1 MARGMRRVPTYYQD
15 IIDVIGK
22 NPGHVIGMTACLGG
36 FLPHLIL
43 DWAPTNDESKWD
55 YIIRWCRRMEEI
67 FGKEN
72 FYLEMQPSP
81 NPEQKLVNCT
91 LLRLA
96 KELDVKYT
104 ITLDAHYLKK
114 EDRVIHKAY
123 LNSQNGDR
131 EVDGFYATTYLMGHE
146 EIRSYMSEL
155 SIEQIQEAYNSIIEI
170 QNKCENYS
178 LKKPL
183 KIPQLPWKNFDDI
196 VDVGDWYKKIPEFE
210 PFLSSKY
217 IGDKELVKAIIQKI
231 NSDARLQNQATYDA
245 INTCLEMT
253 RISSDVNKAHWSAYY
268 LNLQKIIE
276 ACWEAGTLVGPGR
289 GSGVGFILLY
299 LLDITQINPLWERT
313 QTFPWRFLNPA
324 RVSVLDVDI
333 DIEGGRRAQVLNH
346 FREVYGSDR
355 VANVLTLGTEKSKSA
370 ILTAARGLG
379 IDVDVASY
387 LASMI
392 KSERGIMQTLD
403 QTFYGDEENGILP
416 NKKFVEEMTQNYPE
430 LWKVAHKIEGLI
442 CRTGIHAG
450 GVIFVDEPFENSTAL
465 MRAPDGT
472 IITQYDLHDA
482 EKVSLIKYDVL
493 SVEALDKIHTC
504 LDLLIKQN
512 YIQPEAT
519 LKDTYEKIIGI
530 YNLERENQKMWKMV
544 WEHKINA
551 LFQMEQQSGIQGI
564 ALAKPTSVDDL
575 ATLNSVIRLMAP
587 EKGAEQPLHKFARF
601 KHNIQDWYDEMDNYG
616 LTKEEQKILE
626 PVLLTSN
633 GICESQEGF
642 MQLVQ
647 IPECGGFDLTFAD
660 KLRKSIAKKNP
671 AEYEKLTKQYFENM
685 REKNLSEHLCNYVWN
700 VLVATS
706 RGYGFNKSHTLAY
719 SLVALQ
725 EMNLAFHFPIIFW
738 NCACLICDSAGNEE
752 DITEV
757 DDYVDP
763 VSCVGELIEEE
774 AEEDED
780 DDESEEVVSIE
791 KKKKKKTST
800 TNYGKVSTAIN
811 KMKNAGVSI
820 EPPDVNASDFTF
832 VPDVDNNT
840 IIYGLSGIVKIGA
853 ELVSSI
859 IDARPYTSIEDFLA
873 KIKINKT
880 QMVNLIKAG
889 AFDKFGSSRE
899 EVMEHYIS
907 SIADQKKELNL
918 RNMQMLIGYNLLPNE
933 LSLEVKIFNFQKYL
947 KKNCKDGLYYKL
959 EDYPLEFYKTHFDE
973 DAIIYE
979 NDDCG
984 RIDASRWDK
993 TYTKLMNPVRDYIK
1007 ANKEELLTNLN
1018 NILYQEVYNK
1028 YCLGSISKW
1037 EMDSVSYYNHPHEL
1051 AQVDQIAQGWADF
1064 NRLSEEPEPEYTF
1077 TTKDG
1082 KTIPMFHIE
1091 RIAGTVLDRDKT
1103 KRLITILTTTGVVTI
1118 RMFGDAFTKYDR
1130 QISERGSDGK
1140 KHVIEPSM
1148 FKRGNK
1154 IIISGIRRGSTFIA
1168 KKYTRTPWHLVETI
1182 DEILPD
1188 GQIIT
1193 RVRE

>member
-114 EDRVIHKAY
+114 EDRAIHKAY

-196 VDVGDWYKKIPEFE
+196 VDADNWCKKIPEFE

-231 NSDARLQNQATYDA
+231 NSDVRLQNQATYDA

-519 LKDTYEKIIGI
+519 LKNTYEKIIGI

-706 RGYGFNKSHTLAY
+706 RGYGFRILNPYMVTYSKKSFKLRGTPQ
-719 SLVALQ
+719 SLSNQVYIVIYKWRLV
-725 EMNLAFHFPIIFW
+725 
-738 NCACLICDSAGNEE
+738 
-752 DITEV
+752 TE
-757 DDYVDP
+757 
-763 VSCVGELIEEE
+763 
-774 AEEDED
+774 
-780 DDESEEVVSIE
+780 
-791 KKKKKKTST
+791 T
-800 TNYGKVSTAIN
+800 
-811 KMKNAGVSI
+811 
-820 EPPDVNASDFTF
+820 
-832 VPDVDNNT
+832 
-840 IIYGLSGIVKIGA
+840 
-853 ELVSSI
+853 
-859 IDARPYTSIEDFLA
+859 
-873 KIKINKT
+873 
-880 QMVNLIKAG
+880 
-889 AFDKFGSSRE
+889 
-899 EVMEHYIS
+899 
-907 SIADQKKELNL
+907 
-918 RNMQMLIGYNLLPNE
+918 
-933 LSLEVKIFNFQKYL
+933 
-947 KKNCKDGLYYKL
+947 
-959 EDYPLEFYKTHFDE
+959 
-973 DAIIYE
+973 
-979 NDDCG
+979 
-984 RIDASRWDK
+984 
-993 TYTKLMNPVRDYIK
+993 VR
-1007 ANKEELLTNLN
+1007 
-1018 NILYQEVYNK
+1018 
-1028 YCLGSISKW
+1028 
-1037 EMDSVSYYNHPHEL
+1037 
-1051 AQVDQIAQGWADF
+1051 
-1064 NRLSEEPEPEYTF
+1064 
-1077 TTKDG
+1077 
-1082 KTIPMFHIE
+1082 
-1091 RIAGTVLDRDKT
+1091 
-1103 KRLITILTTTGVVTI
+1103 
-1118 RMFGDAFTKYDR
+1118 
-1130 QISERGSDGK
+1130 
-1140 KHVIEPSM
+1140 
-1148 FKRGNK
+1148 
-1154 IIISGIRRGSTFIA
+1154 
-1168 KKYTRTPWHLVETI
+1168 
-1182 DEILPD
+1182 
-1188 GQIIT
+1188 
-1193 RVRE
+1193 

>member
-1 MARGMRRVPTYYQD
+1 MAYPGSLHSHTDFSNFRLRDCINKIPDLINYAGELDYSCIAITDHETIAGHIKAEEAIEKAHEKYPNLKLIRGNEIYLVRNGLNSENYDSKKDRYWHFILLAKDLIGHQQIREISTRAWRRSYMARGMRRVPTYYQD

-43 DWAPTNDESKWD
+43 DWAPTNDEAKWD

-67 FGKEN
+67 FGKRN

-96 KELDVKYT
+96 KELDIRYT

-114 EDRVIHKAY
+114 EDRAIHKAY

-131 EVDGFYATTYLMGHE
+131 EVDGFYATTYLMNHE

-170 QNKCENYS
+170 QNKCEDYS

-183 KIPQLPWKNFDDI
+183 KIPQLPWKNFNNVVDI
-196 VDVGDWYKKIPEFE
+196 DNWCKKIPEFE
-210 PFLSSKY
+210 QFLSSEY
-217 IGDKELVKAIIQKI
+217 IGDKELIKAIIQKL

-379 IDVDVASY
+379 IDVDIASY

-416 NKKFVEEMTQNYPE
+416 NKRFVEEMTQNYPE

-504 LDLLIKQN
+504 IDLLVKQN
-512 YIQPEAT
+512 YIQSEST
-519 LKDTYEKIIGI
+519 LKETYEKVIGI

-671 AEYEKLTKQYFENM
+671 AEYEKLTKQYFENI

-706 RGYGFNKSHTLAY
+706 RGYGFRILNPYMVTYSKKS
-719 SLVALQ
+719 
-725 EMNLAFHFPIIFW
+725 F
-738 NCACLICDSAGNEE
+738 
-752 DITEV
+752 
-757 DDYVDP
+757 
-763 VSCVGELIEEE
+763 
-774 AEEDED
+774 
-780 DDESEEVVSIE
+780 
-791 KKKKKKTST
+791 K
-800 TNYGKVSTAIN
+800 
-811 KMKNAGVSI
+811 
-820 EPPDVNASDFTF
+820 
-832 VPDVDNNT
+832 
-840 IIYGLSGIVKIGA
+840 
-853 ELVSSI
+853 
-859 IDARPYTSIEDFLA
+859 
-873 KIKINKT
+873 
-880 QMVNLIKAG
+880 
-889 AFDKFGSSRE
+889 
-899 EVMEHYIS
+899 
-907 SIADQKKELNL
+907 L
-918 RNMQMLIGYNLLPNE
+918 R
-933 LSLEVKIFNFQKYL
+933 
-947 KKNCKDGLYYKL
+947 
-959 EDYPLEFYKTHFDE
+959 
-973 DAIIYE
+973 
-979 NDDCG
+979 
-984 RIDASRWDK
+984 
-993 TYTKLMNPVRDYIK
+993 
-1007 ANKEELLTNLN
+1007 
-1018 NILYQEVYNK
+1018 
-1028 YCLGSISKW
+1028 
-1037 EMDSVSYYNHPHEL
+1037 
-1051 AQVDQIAQGWADF
+1051 
-1064 NRLSEEPEPEYTF
+1064 
-1077 TTKDG
+1077 
-1082 KTIPMFHIE
+1082 
-1091 RIAGTVLDRDKT
+1091 GT
-1103 KRLITILTTTGVVTI
+1103 
-1118 RMFGDAFTKYDR
+1118 
-1130 QISERGSDGK
+1130 
-1140 KHVIEPSM
+1140 P
-1148 FKRGNK
+1148 
-1154 IIISGIRRGSTFIA
+1154 
-1168 KKYTRTPWHLVETI
+1168 
-1182 DEILPD
+1182 
-1188 GQIIT
+1188 
-1193 RVRE
+1193 

>member
-1 MARGMRRVPTYYQD
+1 MVNLN
-15 IIDVIGK
+15 K
-22 NPGHVIGMTACLGG
+22 GHSGE
-36 FLPHLIL
+36 LI
-43 DWAPTNDESKWD
+43 
-55 YIIRWCRRMEEI
+55 
-67 FGKEN
+67 
-72 FYLEMQPSP
+72 
-81 NPEQKLVNCT
+81 
-91 LLRLA
+91 
-96 KELDVKYT
+96 
-104 ITLDAHYLKK
+104 
-114 EDRVIHKAY
+114 
-123 LNSQNGDR
+123 
-131 EVDGFYATTYLMGHE
+131 
-146 EIRSYMSEL
+146 
-155 SIEQIQEAYNSIIEI
+155 
-170 QNKCENYS
+170 
-178 LKKPL
+178 
-183 KIPQLPWKNFDDI
+183 
-196 VDVGDWYKKIPEFE
+196 
-210 PFLSSKY
+210 
-217 IGDKELVKAIIQKI
+217 KAIIQKL
-231 NSDARLQNQATYDA
+231 NLDARLQNQATYDA

-379 IDVDVASY
+379 IDVDIASY

-504 LDLLIKQN
+504 LDLLAKQN

-530 YNLERENQKMWKMV
+530 YNLEREDQKMWKMV

-564 ALAKPTSVDDL
+564 ALSKPTSVDDL

-601 KHNIQDWYDEMDNYG
+601 KHNIQEWYDEMDNYG

-706 RGYGFNKSHTLAY
+706 RG
-719 SLVALQ
+719 
-725 EMNLAFHFPIIFW
+725 
-738 NCACLICDSAGNEE
+738 
-752 DITEV
+752 
-757 DDYVDP
+757 
-763 VSCVGELIEEE
+763 
-774 AEEDED
+774 
-780 DDESEEVVSIE
+780 
-791 KKKKKKTST
+791 
-800 TNYGKVSTAIN
+800 
-811 KMKNAGVSI
+811 
-820 EPPDVNASDFTF
+820 
-832 VPDVDNNT
+832 
-840 IIYGLSGIVKIGA
+840 
-853 ELVSSI
+853 
-859 IDARPYTSIEDFLA
+859 
-873 KIKINKT
+873 
-880 QMVNLIKAG
+880 
-889 AFDKFGSSRE
+889 
-899 EVMEHYIS
+899 
-907 SIADQKKELNL
+907 
-918 RNMQMLIGYNLLPNE
+918 
-933 LSLEVKIFNFQKYL
+933 
-947 KKNCKDGLYYKL
+947 
-959 EDYPLEFYKTHFDE
+959 
-973 DAIIYE
+973 
-979 NDDCG
+979 
-984 RIDASRWDK
+984 
-993 TYTKLMNPVRDYIK
+993 
-1007 ANKEELLTNLN
+1007 
-1018 NILYQEVYNK
+1018 
-1028 YCLGSISKW
+1028 
-1037 EMDSVSYYNHPHEL
+1037 
-1051 AQVDQIAQGWADF
+1051 
-1064 NRLSEEPEPEYTF
+1064 
-1077 TTKDG
+1077 
-1082 KTIPMFHIE
+1082 
-1091 RIAGTVLDRDKT
+1091 
-1103 KRLITILTTTGVVTI
+1103 
-1118 RMFGDAFTKYDR
+1118 
-1130 QISERGSDGK
+1130 
-1140 KHVIEPSM
+1140 
-1148 FKRGNK
+1148 
-1154 IIISGIRRGSTFIA
+1154 
-1168 KKYTRTPWHLVETI
+1168 
-1182 DEILPD
+1182 
-1188 GQIIT
+1188 
-1193 RVRE
+1193 

>member
-131 EVDGFYATTYLMGHE
+131 EVDGFYAITYLMGHE

-170 QNKCENYS
+170 QDKCENYS

-196 VDVGDWYKKIPEFE
+196 VDVGNWCKKIPEFE

-231 NSDARLQNQATYDA
+231 NSDVRLQNQATYDA

-268 LNLQKIIE
+268 LNLQKIVE

-379 IDVDVASY
+379 IDIDVASY

-519 LKDTYEKIIGI
+519 LKNTYEKIIGI

-564 ALAKPTSVDDL
+564 ALVKPTSVDDL

-706 RGYGFNKSHTLAY
+706 RGYGFRILNPYMVTYSKKS
-719 SLVALQ
+719 
-725 EMNLAFHFPIIFW
+725 F
-738 NCACLICDSAGNEE
+738 
-752 DITEV
+752 
-757 DDYVDP
+757 
-763 VSCVGELIEEE
+763 
-774 AEEDED
+774 
-780 DDESEEVVSIE
+780 
-791 KKKKKKTST
+791 K
-800 TNYGKVSTAIN
+800 
-811 KMKNAGVSI
+811 
-820 EPPDVNASDFTF
+820 
-832 VPDVDNNT
+832 
-840 IIYGLSGIVKIGA
+840 
-853 ELVSSI
+853 
-859 IDARPYTSIEDFLA
+859 
-873 KIKINKT
+873 
-880 QMVNLIKAG
+880 
-889 AFDKFGSSRE
+889 
-899 EVMEHYIS
+899 
-907 SIADQKKELNL
+907 L
-918 RNMQMLIGYNLLPNE
+918 R
-933 LSLEVKIFNFQKYL
+933 
-947 KKNCKDGLYYKL
+947 
-959 EDYPLEFYKTHFDE
+959 
-973 DAIIYE
+973 
-979 NDDCG
+979 
-984 RIDASRWDK
+984 
-993 TYTKLMNPVRDYIK
+993 
-1007 ANKEELLTNLN
+1007 
-1018 NILYQEVYNK
+1018 
-1028 YCLGSISKW
+1028 
-1037 EMDSVSYYNHPHEL
+1037 
-1051 AQVDQIAQGWADF
+1051 
-1064 NRLSEEPEPEYTF
+1064 
-1077 TTKDG
+1077 
-1082 KTIPMFHIE
+1082 
-1091 RIAGTVLDRDKT
+1091 GT
-1103 KRLITILTTTGVVTI
+1103 
-1118 RMFGDAFTKYDR
+1118 
-1130 QISERGSDGK
+1130 
-1140 KHVIEPSM
+1140 P
-1148 FKRGNK
+1148 
-1154 IIISGIRRGSTFIA
+1154 
-1168 KKYTRTPWHLVETI
+1168 
-1182 DEILPD
+1182 
-1188 GQIIT
+1188 
-1193 RVRE
+1193 

>member
-15 IIDVIGK
+15 IIDVIEK

-55 YIIRWCRRMEEI
+55 YIIRWCRRMKEI

-96 KELDVKYT
+96 KELDIKYT

-183 KIPQLPWKNFDDI
+183 KIPQLPWKNFNDI
-196 VDVGDWYKKIPEFE
+196 MDADNWCKKIPEFE
-210 PFLSSKY
+210 LFLSSKY

-231 NSDARLQNQATYDA
+231 NSDTRLQNQATYDA

-616 LTKEEQKILE
+616 LTKKEQKILE

-706 RGYGFNKSHTLAY
+706 RGYGFRILNPYMVTYSKKS
-719 SLVALQ
+719 
-725 EMNLAFHFPIIFW
+725 F
-738 NCACLICDSAGNEE
+738 
-752 DITEV
+752 
-757 DDYVDP
+757 
-763 VSCVGELIEEE
+763 
-774 AEEDED
+774 
-780 DDESEEVVSIE
+780 
-791 KKKKKKTST
+791 K
-800 TNYGKVSTAIN
+800 
-811 KMKNAGVSI
+811 
-820 EPPDVNASDFTF
+820 
-832 VPDVDNNT
+832 
-840 IIYGLSGIVKIGA
+840 
-853 ELVSSI
+853 
-859 IDARPYTSIEDFLA
+859 
-873 KIKINKT
+873 
-880 QMVNLIKAG
+880 
-889 AFDKFGSSRE
+889 
-899 EVMEHYIS
+899 
-907 SIADQKKELNL
+907 L
-918 RNMQMLIGYNLLPNE
+918 R
-933 LSLEVKIFNFQKYL
+933 
-947 KKNCKDGLYYKL
+947 
-959 EDYPLEFYKTHFDE
+959 
-973 DAIIYE
+973 
-979 NDDCG
+979 
-984 RIDASRWDK
+984 
-993 TYTKLMNPVRDYIK
+993 
-1007 ANKEELLTNLN
+1007 
-1018 NILYQEVYNK
+1018 
-1028 YCLGSISKW
+1028 
-1037 EMDSVSYYNHPHEL
+1037 
-1051 AQVDQIAQGWADF
+1051 
-1064 NRLSEEPEPEYTF
+1064 
-1077 TTKDG
+1077 
-1082 KTIPMFHIE
+1082 
-1091 RIAGTVLDRDKT
+1091 GT
-1103 KRLITILTTTGVVTI
+1103 
-1118 RMFGDAFTKYDR
+1118 
-1130 QISERGSDGK
+1130 
-1140 KHVIEPSM
+1140 P
-1148 FKRGNK
+1148 
-1154 IIISGIRRGSTFIA
+1154 
-1168 KKYTRTPWHLVETI
+1168 
-1182 DEILPD
+1182 
-1188 GQIIT
+1188 
-1193 RVRE
+1193 

>member
-170 QNKCENYS
+170 QDKCENYS

-196 VDVGDWYKKIPEFE
+196 VDVGNWCKKIPEFE

-231 NSDARLQNQATYDA
+231 NSDVRLQNQATYDA

-519 LKDTYEKIIGI
+519 LKNTYEKIIGI

-647 IPECGGFDLTFAD
+647 IPECGGFNLTFAD

-706 RGYGFNKSHTLAY
+706 RGYGFRILNPYMVTYSKKSFKLRGTPQ
-719 SLVALQ
+719 SLSNQVYIVIYKWRLV
-725 EMNLAFHFPIIFW
+725 
-738 NCACLICDSAGNEE
+738 
-752 DITEV
+752 TE
-757 DDYVDP
+757 
-763 VSCVGELIEEE
+763 
-774 AEEDED
+774 
-780 DDESEEVVSIE
+780 
-791 KKKKKKTST
+791 T
-800 TNYGKVSTAIN
+800 
-811 KMKNAGVSI
+811 
-820 EPPDVNASDFTF
+820 
-832 VPDVDNNT
+832 
-840 IIYGLSGIVKIGA
+840 
-853 ELVSSI
+853 
-859 IDARPYTSIEDFLA
+859 
-873 KIKINKT
+873 
-880 QMVNLIKAG
+880 
-889 AFDKFGSSRE
+889 
-899 EVMEHYIS
+899 
-907 SIADQKKELNL
+907 
-918 RNMQMLIGYNLLPNE
+918 
-933 LSLEVKIFNFQKYL
+933 
-947 KKNCKDGLYYKL
+947 
-959 EDYPLEFYKTHFDE
+959 
-973 DAIIYE
+973 
-979 NDDCG
+979 
-984 RIDASRWDK
+984 
-993 TYTKLMNPVRDYIK
+993 VR
-1007 ANKEELLTNLN
+1007 
-1018 NILYQEVYNK
+1018 
-1028 YCLGSISKW
+1028 
-1037 EMDSVSYYNHPHEL
+1037 
-1051 AQVDQIAQGWADF
+1051 
-1064 NRLSEEPEPEYTF
+1064 
-1077 TTKDG
+1077 
-1082 KTIPMFHIE
+1082 
-1091 RIAGTVLDRDKT
+1091 
-1103 KRLITILTTTGVVTI
+1103 
-1118 RMFGDAFTKYDR
+1118 
-1130 QISERGSDGK
+1130 
-1140 KHVIEPSM
+1140 
-1148 FKRGNK
+1148 
-1154 IIISGIRRGSTFIA
+1154 
-1168 KKYTRTPWHLVETI
+1168 
-1182 DEILPD
+1182 
-1188 GQIIT
+1188 
-1193 RVRE
+1193 

>member
-43 DWAPTNDESKWD
+43 DWASTNDEAKWD
-55 YIIRWCRRMEEI
+55 YIVRWCRRMEEI
-67 FGKEN
+67 FGKGN

-81 NPEQKLVNCT
+81 NREQKFVNRT

-96 KELDVKYT
+96 KELDIRYT

-183 KIPQLPWKNFDDI
+183 KIPQLPWKNFNDI
-196 VDVGDWYKKIPEFE
+196 VDADEWCKKIPEFKQ
-210 PFLSSKY
+210 FLSSEY
-217 IGDKELVKAIIQKI
+217 IGDKELIKAIIQKL

-379 IDVDVASY
+379 IDVDIASY

-482 EKVSLIKYDVL
+482 E
-493 SVEALDKIHTC
+493 
-504 LDLLIKQN
+504 
-512 YIQPEAT
+512 
-519 LKDTYEKIIGI
+519 
-530 YNLERENQKMWKMV
+530 
-544 WEHKINA
+544 
-551 LFQMEQQSGIQGI
+551 
-564 ALAKPTSVDDL
+564 
-575 ATLNSVIRLMAP
+575 
-587 EKGAEQPLHKFARF
+587 
-601 KHNIQDWYDEMDNYG
+601 
-616 LTKEEQKILE
+616 
-626 PVLLTSN
+626 
-633 GICESQEGF
+633 
-642 MQLVQ
+642 
-647 IPECGGFDLTFAD
+647 
-660 KLRKSIAKKNP
+660 
-671 AEYEKLTKQYFENM
+671 
-685 REKNLSEHLCNYVWN
+685 
-700 VLVATS
+700 
-706 RGYGFNKSHTLAY
+706 
-719 SLVALQ
+719 
-725 EMNLAFHFPIIFW
+725 
-738 NCACLICDSAGNEE
+738 
-752 DITEV
+752 
-757 DDYVDP
+757 
-763 VSCVGELIEEE
+763 
-774 AEEDED
+774 
-780 DDESEEVVSIE
+780 
-791 KKKKKKTST
+791 
-800 TNYGKVSTAIN
+800 
-811 KMKNAGVSI
+811 
-820 EPPDVNASDFTF
+820 
-832 VPDVDNNT
+832 
-840 IIYGLSGIVKIGA
+840 
-853 ELVSSI
+853 
-859 IDARPYTSIEDFLA
+859 
-873 KIKINKT
+873 
-880 QMVNLIKAG
+880 
-889 AFDKFGSSRE
+889 
-899 EVMEHYIS
+899 
-907 SIADQKKELNL
+907 
-918 RNMQMLIGYNLLPNE
+918 
-933 LSLEVKIFNFQKYL
+933 
-947 KKNCKDGLYYKL
+947 
-959 EDYPLEFYKTHFDE
+959 
-973 DAIIYE
+973 
-979 NDDCG
+979 
-984 RIDASRWDK
+984 
-993 TYTKLMNPVRDYIK
+993 
-1007 ANKEELLTNLN
+1007 
-1018 NILYQEVYNK
+1018 
-1028 YCLGSISKW
+1028 
-1037 EMDSVSYYNHPHEL
+1037 
-1051 AQVDQIAQGWADF
+1051 
-1064 NRLSEEPEPEYTF
+1064 
-1077 TTKDG
+1077 
-1082 KTIPMFHIE
+1082 
-1091 RIAGTVLDRDKT
+1091 
-1103 KRLITILTTTGVVTI
+1103 
-1118 RMFGDAFTKYDR
+1118 
-1130 QISERGSDGK
+1130 
-1140 KHVIEPSM
+1140 
-1148 FKRGNK
+1148 
-1154 IIISGIRRGSTFIA
+1154 
-1168 KKYTRTPWHLVETI
+1168 
-1182 DEILPD
+1182 
-1188 GQIIT
+1188 
-1193 RVRE
+1193 

>member
-72 FYLEMQPSP
+72 FYLEMQPSS

-196 VDVGDWYKKIPEFE
+196 VDADNWCKKIPEFE

-231 NSDARLQNQATYDA
+231 NSNVRLQNQATYDA

-519 LKDTYEKIIGI
+519 LKNTYEKIIGI

-706 RGYGFNKSHTLAY
+706 RGYGFRILNPYMVTYSKKS
-719 SLVALQ
+719 
-725 EMNLAFHFPIIFW
+725 F
-738 NCACLICDSAGNEE
+738 
-752 DITEV
+752 
-757 DDYVDP
+757 
-763 VSCVGELIEEE
+763 
-774 AEEDED
+774 
-780 DDESEEVVSIE
+780 
-791 KKKKKKTST
+791 K
-800 TNYGKVSTAIN
+800 
-811 KMKNAGVSI
+811 
-820 EPPDVNASDFTF
+820 
-832 VPDVDNNT
+832 
-840 IIYGLSGIVKIGA
+840 
-853 ELVSSI
+853 
-859 IDARPYTSIEDFLA
+859 
-873 KIKINKT
+873 
-880 QMVNLIKAG
+880 
-889 AFDKFGSSRE
+889 
-899 EVMEHYIS
+899 
-907 SIADQKKELNL
+907 L
-918 RNMQMLIGYNLLPNE
+918 R
-933 LSLEVKIFNFQKYL
+933 
-947 KKNCKDGLYYKL
+947 
-959 EDYPLEFYKTHFDE
+959 
-973 DAIIYE
+973 
-979 NDDCG
+979 
-984 RIDASRWDK
+984 
-993 TYTKLMNPVRDYIK
+993 
-1007 ANKEELLTNLN
+1007 
-1018 NILYQEVYNK
+1018 
-1028 YCLGSISKW
+1028 
-1037 EMDSVSYYNHPHEL
+1037 
-1051 AQVDQIAQGWADF
+1051 
-1064 NRLSEEPEPEYTF
+1064 
-1077 TTKDG
+1077 
-1082 KTIPMFHIE
+1082 
-1091 RIAGTVLDRDKT
+1091 GT
-1103 KRLITILTTTGVVTI
+1103 
-1118 RMFGDAFTKYDR
+1118 
-1130 QISERGSDGK
+1130 
-1140 KHVIEPSM
+1140 P
-1148 FKRGNK
+1148 
-1154 IIISGIRRGSTFIA
+1154 
-1168 KKYTRTPWHLVETI
+1168 
-1182 DEILPD
+1182 
-1188 GQIIT
+1188 
-1193 RVRE
+1193 

>member
-114 EDRVIHKAY
+114 EDRAIHKAY

-196 VDVGDWYKKIPEFE
+196 VDVGDWCKKIPEFE

-519 LKDTYEKIIGI
+519 LKNTYEKIIGI

-706 RGYGFNKSHTLAY
+706 RGYGFRILNPYMVTYSKKSFKLRGTPQ
-719 SLVALQ
+719 SLSNQVYIVIYKWRLV
-725 EMNLAFHFPIIFW
+725 
-738 NCACLICDSAGNEE
+738 
-752 DITEV
+752 TE
-757 DDYVDP
+757 
-763 VSCVGELIEEE
+763 
-774 AEEDED
+774 
-780 DDESEEVVSIE
+780 
-791 KKKKKKTST
+791 T
-800 TNYGKVSTAIN
+800 
-811 KMKNAGVSI
+811 
-820 EPPDVNASDFTF
+820 
-832 VPDVDNNT
+832 
-840 IIYGLSGIVKIGA
+840 
-853 ELVSSI
+853 
-859 IDARPYTSIEDFLA
+859 
-873 KIKINKT
+873 
-880 QMVNLIKAG
+880 
-889 AFDKFGSSRE
+889 
-899 EVMEHYIS
+899 
-907 SIADQKKELNL
+907 
-918 RNMQMLIGYNLLPNE
+918 
-933 LSLEVKIFNFQKYL
+933 
-947 KKNCKDGLYYKL
+947 
-959 EDYPLEFYKTHFDE
+959 
-973 DAIIYE
+973 
-979 NDDCG
+979 
-984 RIDASRWDK
+984 
-993 TYTKLMNPVRDYIK
+993 VR
-1007 ANKEELLTNLN
+1007 
-1018 NILYQEVYNK
+1018 
-1028 YCLGSISKW
+1028 
-1037 EMDSVSYYNHPHEL
+1037 
-1051 AQVDQIAQGWADF
+1051 
-1064 NRLSEEPEPEYTF
+1064 
-1077 TTKDG
+1077 
-1082 KTIPMFHIE
+1082 
-1091 RIAGTVLDRDKT
+1091 
-1103 KRLITILTTTGVVTI
+1103 
-1118 RMFGDAFTKYDR
+1118 
-1130 QISERGSDGK
+1130 
-1140 KHVIEPSM
+1140 
-1148 FKRGNK
+1148 
-1154 IIISGIRRGSTFIA
+1154 
-1168 KKYTRTPWHLVETI
+1168 
-1182 DEILPD
+1182 
-1188 GQIIT
+1188 
-1193 RVRE
+1193 

>member
-196 VDVGDWYKKIPEFE
+196 VDADNWCKKIPEFE

-231 NSDARLQNQATYDA
+231 NSDVRLQNQATYDA
-245 INTCLEMT
+245 VNTCLEMT

-512 YIQPEAT
+512 YIQPETT
-519 LKDTYEKIIGI
+519 LKNTYEKIIGI

-575 ATLNSVIRLMAP
+575 ATLNSIIRLMAP

-706 RGYGFNKSHTLAY
+706 RGYGFRILNPYMVTYSKKS
-719 SLVALQ
+719 
-725 EMNLAFHFPIIFW
+725 F
-738 NCACLICDSAGNEE
+738 
-752 DITEV
+752 
-757 DDYVDP
+757 
-763 VSCVGELIEEE
+763 
-774 AEEDED
+774 
-780 DDESEEVVSIE
+780 
-791 KKKKKKTST
+791 K
-800 TNYGKVSTAIN
+800 
-811 KMKNAGVSI
+811 
-820 EPPDVNASDFTF
+820 
-832 VPDVDNNT
+832 
-840 IIYGLSGIVKIGA
+840 
-853 ELVSSI
+853 
-859 IDARPYTSIEDFLA
+859 
-873 KIKINKT
+873 
-880 QMVNLIKAG
+880 
-889 AFDKFGSSRE
+889 
-899 EVMEHYIS
+899 
-907 SIADQKKELNL
+907 L
-918 RNMQMLIGYNLLPNE
+918 R
-933 LSLEVKIFNFQKYL
+933 
-947 KKNCKDGLYYKL
+947 
-959 EDYPLEFYKTHFDE
+959 
-973 DAIIYE
+973 
-979 NDDCG
+979 
-984 RIDASRWDK
+984 
-993 TYTKLMNPVRDYIK
+993 
-1007 ANKEELLTNLN
+1007 
-1018 NILYQEVYNK
+1018 
-1028 YCLGSISKW
+1028 
-1037 EMDSVSYYNHPHEL
+1037 
-1051 AQVDQIAQGWADF
+1051 
-1064 NRLSEEPEPEYTF
+1064 
-1077 TTKDG
+1077 
-1082 KTIPMFHIE
+1082 
-1091 RIAGTVLDRDKT
+1091 GT
-1103 KRLITILTTTGVVTI
+1103 
-1118 RMFGDAFTKYDR
+1118 
-1130 QISERGSDGK
+1130 
-1140 KHVIEPSM
+1140 P
-1148 FKRGNK
+1148 
-1154 IIISGIRRGSTFIA
+1154 
-1168 KKYTRTPWHLVETI
+1168 
-1182 DEILPD
+1182 
-1188 GQIIT
+1188 
-1193 RVRE
+1193 

>member
-96 KELDVKYT
+96 KELDIKYT

-170 QNKCENYS
+170 QNKCEDYS

-183 KIPQLPWKNFDDI
+183 KIPQLPWKNFNDI
-196 VDVGDWYKKIPEFE
+196 VDADDWCKKIPEFE
-210 PFLSSKY
+210 SFLSSKY

-231 NSDARLQNQATYDA
+231 NSDARLQNQATYNA

-333 DIEGGRRAQVLNH
+333 DIESGRRAQVLNH

-416 NKKFVEEMTQNYPE
+416 NKKFVEEMTQNYPQ

-706 RGYGFNKSHTLAY
+706 RGYGFKILNPYMVTYSKKSFKLRGTPQ
-719 SLVALQ
+719 SLSNQVYIVIYKWRLV
-725 EMNLAFHFPIIFW
+725 
-738 NCACLICDSAGNEE
+738 
-752 DITEV
+752 TE
-757 DDYVDP
+757 
-763 VSCVGELIEEE
+763 
-774 AEEDED
+774 
-780 DDESEEVVSIE
+780 
-791 KKKKKKTST
+791 T
-800 TNYGKVSTAIN
+800 
-811 KMKNAGVSI
+811 
-820 EPPDVNASDFTF
+820 
-832 VPDVDNNT
+832 
-840 IIYGLSGIVKIGA
+840 
-853 ELVSSI
+853 
-859 IDARPYTSIEDFLA
+859 
-873 KIKINKT
+873 
-880 QMVNLIKAG
+880 
-889 AFDKFGSSRE
+889 
-899 EVMEHYIS
+899 
-907 SIADQKKELNL
+907 
-918 RNMQMLIGYNLLPNE
+918 
-933 LSLEVKIFNFQKYL
+933 
-947 KKNCKDGLYYKL
+947 
-959 EDYPLEFYKTHFDE
+959 
-973 DAIIYE
+973 
-979 NDDCG
+979 
-984 RIDASRWDK
+984 
-993 TYTKLMNPVRDYIK
+993 VR
-1007 ANKEELLTNLN
+1007 
-1018 NILYQEVYNK
+1018 
-1028 YCLGSISKW
+1028 
-1037 EMDSVSYYNHPHEL
+1037 
-1051 AQVDQIAQGWADF
+1051 
-1064 NRLSEEPEPEYTF
+1064 
-1077 TTKDG
+1077 
-1082 KTIPMFHIE
+1082 
-1091 RIAGTVLDRDKT
+1091 
-1103 KRLITILTTTGVVTI
+1103 
-1118 RMFGDAFTKYDR
+1118 
-1130 QISERGSDGK
+1130 
-1140 KHVIEPSM
+1140 
-1148 FKRGNK
+1148 
-1154 IIISGIRRGSTFIA
+1154 
-1168 KKYTRTPWHLVETI
+1168 
-1182 DEILPD
+1182 
-1188 GQIIT
+1188 
-1193 RVRE
+1193 

>member
-196 VDVGDWYKKIPEFE
+196 VDADNWCKKIPEFE

-231 NSDARLQNQATYDA
+231 NSDVRLQNQATYDA
-245 INTCLEMT
+245 VNTCLEMT

-465 MRAPDGT
+465 MRAPNGT

-519 LKDTYEKIIGI
+519 LKNTYEKIIGI

-706 RGYGFNKSHTLAY
+706 RGYGFRILNPYMVTYSKKS
-719 SLVALQ
+719 
-725 EMNLAFHFPIIFW
+725 F
-738 NCACLICDSAGNEE
+738 
-752 DITEV
+752 
-757 DDYVDP
+757 
-763 VSCVGELIEEE
+763 
-774 AEEDED
+774 
-780 DDESEEVVSIE
+780 
-791 KKKKKKTST
+791 K
-800 TNYGKVSTAIN
+800 
-811 KMKNAGVSI
+811 
-820 EPPDVNASDFTF
+820 
-832 VPDVDNNT
+832 
-840 IIYGLSGIVKIGA
+840 
-853 ELVSSI
+853 
-859 IDARPYTSIEDFLA
+859 
-873 KIKINKT
+873 
-880 QMVNLIKAG
+880 
-889 AFDKFGSSRE
+889 
-899 EVMEHYIS
+899 
-907 SIADQKKELNL
+907 L
-918 RNMQMLIGYNLLPNE
+918 R
-933 LSLEVKIFNFQKYL
+933 
-947 KKNCKDGLYYKL
+947 
-959 EDYPLEFYKTHFDE
+959 
-973 DAIIYE
+973 
-979 NDDCG
+979 
-984 RIDASRWDK
+984 
-993 TYTKLMNPVRDYIK
+993 
-1007 ANKEELLTNLN
+1007 
-1018 NILYQEVYNK
+1018 
-1028 YCLGSISKW
+1028 
-1037 EMDSVSYYNHPHEL
+1037 
-1051 AQVDQIAQGWADF
+1051 
-1064 NRLSEEPEPEYTF
+1064 
-1077 TTKDG
+1077 
-1082 KTIPMFHIE
+1082 
-1091 RIAGTVLDRDKT
+1091 GT
-1103 KRLITILTTTGVVTI
+1103 
-1118 RMFGDAFTKYDR
+1118 
-1130 QISERGSDGK
+1130 
-1140 KHVIEPSM
+1140 P
-1148 FKRGNK
+1148 
-1154 IIISGIRRGSTFIA
+1154 
-1168 KKYTRTPWHLVETI
+1168 
-1182 DEILPD
+1182 
-1188 GQIIT
+1188 
-1193 RVRE
+1193 

>member
-196 VDVGDWYKKIPEFE
+196 VDADDWCKKVPEFE

-379 IDVDVASY
+379 IDVDIASY

-706 RGYGFNKSHTLAY
+706 RGYGFRILNPYMVTYSKKS
-719 SLVALQ
+719 
-725 EMNLAFHFPIIFW
+725 F
-738 NCACLICDSAGNEE
+738 
-752 DITEV
+752 
-757 DDYVDP
+757 
-763 VSCVGELIEEE
+763 
-774 AEEDED
+774 
-780 DDESEEVVSIE
+780 
-791 KKKKKKTST
+791 K
-800 TNYGKVSTAIN
+800 
-811 KMKNAGVSI
+811 
-820 EPPDVNASDFTF
+820 
-832 VPDVDNNT
+832 
-840 IIYGLSGIVKIGA
+840 
-853 ELVSSI
+853 
-859 IDARPYTSIEDFLA
+859 
-873 KIKINKT
+873 
-880 QMVNLIKAG
+880 
-889 AFDKFGSSRE
+889 
-899 EVMEHYIS
+899 
-907 SIADQKKELNL
+907 L
-918 RNMQMLIGYNLLPNE
+918 R
-933 LSLEVKIFNFQKYL
+933 
-947 KKNCKDGLYYKL
+947 
-959 EDYPLEFYKTHFDE
+959 
-973 DAIIYE
+973 
-979 NDDCG
+979 
-984 RIDASRWDK
+984 
-993 TYTKLMNPVRDYIK
+993 
-1007 ANKEELLTNLN
+1007 
-1018 NILYQEVYNK
+1018 
-1028 YCLGSISKW
+1028 
-1037 EMDSVSYYNHPHEL
+1037 
-1051 AQVDQIAQGWADF
+1051 
-1064 NRLSEEPEPEYTF
+1064 
-1077 TTKDG
+1077 
-1082 KTIPMFHIE
+1082 
-1091 RIAGTVLDRDKT
+1091 GT
-1103 KRLITILTTTGVVTI
+1103 
-1118 RMFGDAFTKYDR
+1118 
-1130 QISERGSDGK
+1130 
-1140 KHVIEPSM
+1140 P
-1148 FKRGNK
+1148 
-1154 IIISGIRRGSTFIA
+1154 
-1168 KKYTRTPWHLVETI
+1168 
-1182 DEILPD
+1182 
-1188 GQIIT
+1188 
-1193 RVRE
+1193 

>member
-55 YIIRWCRRMEEI
+55 YIIRWCRRMEEV

-114 EDRVIHKAY
+114 EDRAIHKAY

-196 VDVGDWYKKIPEFE
+196 VDADNWCKKIPEFE
-210 PFLSSKY
+210 SFLSSKY

-706 RGYGFNKSHTLAY
+706 RGYGFKILNPYMVTYSKKSFKLRGTPQ
-719 SLVALQ
+719 SLSNQVYIVIYKWRLV
-725 EMNLAFHFPIIFW
+725 
-738 NCACLICDSAGNEE
+738 
-752 DITEV
+752 TE
-757 DDYVDP
+757 
-763 VSCVGELIEEE
+763 
-774 AEEDED
+774 
-780 DDESEEVVSIE
+780 
-791 KKKKKKTST
+791 T
-800 TNYGKVSTAIN
+800 
-811 KMKNAGVSI
+811 
-820 EPPDVNASDFTF
+820 
-832 VPDVDNNT
+832 
-840 IIYGLSGIVKIGA
+840 
-853 ELVSSI
+853 
-859 IDARPYTSIEDFLA
+859 
-873 KIKINKT
+873 
-880 QMVNLIKAG
+880 
-889 AFDKFGSSRE
+889 
-899 EVMEHYIS
+899 
-907 SIADQKKELNL
+907 
-918 RNMQMLIGYNLLPNE
+918 
-933 LSLEVKIFNFQKYL
+933 
-947 KKNCKDGLYYKL
+947 
-959 EDYPLEFYKTHFDE
+959 
-973 DAIIYE
+973 
-979 NDDCG
+979 
-984 RIDASRWDK
+984 
-993 TYTKLMNPVRDYIK
+993 VR
-1007 ANKEELLTNLN
+1007 
-1018 NILYQEVYNK
+1018 
-1028 YCLGSISKW
+1028 
-1037 EMDSVSYYNHPHEL
+1037 
-1051 AQVDQIAQGWADF
+1051 
-1064 NRLSEEPEPEYTF
+1064 
-1077 TTKDG
+1077 
-1082 KTIPMFHIE
+1082 
-1091 RIAGTVLDRDKT
+1091 
-1103 KRLITILTTTGVVTI
+1103 
-1118 RMFGDAFTKYDR
+1118 
-1130 QISERGSDGK
+1130 
-1140 KHVIEPSM
+1140 
-1148 FKRGNK
+1148 
-1154 IIISGIRRGSTFIA
+1154 
-1168 KKYTRTPWHLVETI
+1168 
-1182 DEILPD
+1182 
-1188 GQIIT
+1188 
-1193 RVRE
+1193 

>member
-131 EVDGFYATTYLMGHE
+131 EVDGFYATTYLMRHE
-146 EIRSYMSEL
+146 EIRSYMPEL

-616 LTKEEQKILE
+616 LTREEQKILE

-706 RGYGFNKSHTLAY
+706 RG
-719 SLVALQ
+719 
-725 EMNLAFHFPIIFW
+725 
-738 NCACLICDSAGNEE
+738 
-752 DITEV
+752 
-757 DDYVDP
+757 
-763 VSCVGELIEEE
+763 
-774 AEEDED
+774 
-780 DDESEEVVSIE
+780 
-791 KKKKKKTST
+791 
-800 TNYGKVSTAIN
+800 
-811 KMKNAGVSI
+811 
-820 EPPDVNASDFTF
+820 
-832 VPDVDNNT
+832 
-840 IIYGLSGIVKIGA
+840 
-853 ELVSSI
+853 
-859 IDARPYTSIEDFLA
+859 
-873 KIKINKT
+873 
-880 QMVNLIKAG
+880 
-889 AFDKFGSSRE
+889 
-899 EVMEHYIS
+899 
-907 SIADQKKELNL
+907 
-918 RNMQMLIGYNLLPNE
+918 
-933 LSLEVKIFNFQKYL
+933 
-947 KKNCKDGLYYKL
+947 
-959 EDYPLEFYKTHFDE
+959 
-973 DAIIYE
+973 
-979 NDDCG
+979 
-984 RIDASRWDK
+984 
-993 TYTKLMNPVRDYIK
+993 
-1007 ANKEELLTNLN
+1007 
-1018 NILYQEVYNK
+1018 
-1028 YCLGSISKW
+1028 
-1037 EMDSVSYYNHPHEL
+1037 
-1051 AQVDQIAQGWADF
+1051 
-1064 NRLSEEPEPEYTF
+1064 
-1077 TTKDG
+1077 
-1082 KTIPMFHIE
+1082 
-1091 RIAGTVLDRDKT
+1091 
-1103 KRLITILTTTGVVTI
+1103 
-1118 RMFGDAFTKYDR
+1118 
-1130 QISERGSDGK
+1130 
-1140 KHVIEPSM
+1140 
-1148 FKRGNK
+1148 
-1154 IIISGIRRGSTFIA
+1154 
-1168 KKYTRTPWHLVETI
+1168 
-1182 DEILPD
+1182 
-1188 GQIIT
+1188 
-1193 RVRE
+1193 

>member
-43 DWAPTNDESKWD
+43 DWAPINDESKWD
-55 YIIRWCRRMEEI
+55 YIIRWCRRMEEV

-114 EDRVIHKAY
+114 EDRAIHKAY

-196 VDVGDWYKKIPEFE
+196 VDVGDWCKKIPEFE

-231 NSDARLQNQATYDA
+231 NSDVRLQNQATYDA

-519 LKDTYEKIIGI
+519 LKNTYEKIIGI

-706 RGYGFNKSHTLAY
+706 RGYGFKILNPYMVTYSKKSFKLRGTPQ
-719 SLVALQ
+719 SLSNQVYIVIYKWRLV
-725 EMNLAFHFPIIFW
+725 
-738 NCACLICDSAGNEE
+738 
-752 DITEV
+752 TE
-757 DDYVDP
+757 
-763 VSCVGELIEEE
+763 
-774 AEEDED
+774 
-780 DDESEEVVSIE
+780 
-791 KKKKKKTST
+791 T
-800 TNYGKVSTAIN
+800 
-811 KMKNAGVSI
+811 
-820 EPPDVNASDFTF
+820 
-832 VPDVDNNT
+832 
-840 IIYGLSGIVKIGA
+840 
-853 ELVSSI
+853 
-859 IDARPYTSIEDFLA
+859 
-873 KIKINKT
+873 
-880 QMVNLIKAG
+880 
-889 AFDKFGSSRE
+889 
-899 EVMEHYIS
+899 
-907 SIADQKKELNL
+907 
-918 RNMQMLIGYNLLPNE
+918 
-933 LSLEVKIFNFQKYL
+933 
-947 KKNCKDGLYYKL
+947 
-959 EDYPLEFYKTHFDE
+959 
-973 DAIIYE
+973 
-979 NDDCG
+979 
-984 RIDASRWDK
+984 
-993 TYTKLMNPVRDYIK
+993 VR
-1007 ANKEELLTNLN
+1007 
-1018 NILYQEVYNK
+1018 
-1028 YCLGSISKW
+1028 
-1037 EMDSVSYYNHPHEL
+1037 
-1051 AQVDQIAQGWADF
+1051 
-1064 NRLSEEPEPEYTF
+1064 
-1077 TTKDG
+1077 
-1082 KTIPMFHIE
+1082 
-1091 RIAGTVLDRDKT
+1091 
-1103 KRLITILTTTGVVTI
+1103 
-1118 RMFGDAFTKYDR
+1118 
-1130 QISERGSDGK
+1130 
-1140 KHVIEPSM
+1140 
-1148 FKRGNK
+1148 
-1154 IIISGIRRGSTFIA
+1154 
-1168 KKYTRTPWHLVETI
+1168 
-1182 DEILPD
+1182 
-1188 GQIIT
+1188 
-1193 RVRE
+1193 

>member
-183 KIPQLPWKNFDDI
+183 KIPQLPWKNFNDIMDADD
-196 VDVGDWYKKIPEFE
+196 WCKKVPEFE

-231 NSDARLQNQATYDA
+231 SSDVRLQNQATYDA

-403 QTFYGDEENGILP
+403 QTFYGDEENGIFP

-482 EKVSLIKYDVL
+482 EKVSLIKYDIL

-706 RGYGFNKSHTLAY
+706 RG
-719 SLVALQ
+719 
-725 EMNLAFHFPIIFW
+725 
-738 NCACLICDSAGNEE
+738 
-752 DITEV
+752 
-757 DDYVDP
+757 
-763 VSCVGELIEEE
+763 
-774 AEEDED
+774 
-780 DDESEEVVSIE
+780 
-791 KKKKKKTST
+791 
-800 TNYGKVSTAIN
+800 
-811 KMKNAGVSI
+811 
-820 EPPDVNASDFTF
+820 
-832 VPDVDNNT
+832 
-840 IIYGLSGIVKIGA
+840 
-853 ELVSSI
+853 
-859 IDARPYTSIEDFLA
+859 
-873 KIKINKT
+873 
-880 QMVNLIKAG
+880 
-889 AFDKFGSSRE
+889 
-899 EVMEHYIS
+899 
-907 SIADQKKELNL
+907 
-918 RNMQMLIGYNLLPNE
+918 
-933 LSLEVKIFNFQKYL
+933 
-947 KKNCKDGLYYKL
+947 
-959 EDYPLEFYKTHFDE
+959 
-973 DAIIYE
+973 
-979 NDDCG
+979 
-984 RIDASRWDK
+984 
-993 TYTKLMNPVRDYIK
+993 
-1007 ANKEELLTNLN
+1007 
-1018 NILYQEVYNK
+1018 
-1028 YCLGSISKW
+1028 
-1037 EMDSVSYYNHPHEL
+1037 
-1051 AQVDQIAQGWADF
+1051 
-1064 NRLSEEPEPEYTF
+1064 
-1077 TTKDG
+1077 
-1082 KTIPMFHIE
+1082 
-1091 RIAGTVLDRDKT
+1091 
-1103 KRLITILTTTGVVTI
+1103 
-1118 RMFGDAFTKYDR
+1118 
-1130 QISERGSDGK
+1130 
-1140 KHVIEPSM
+1140 
-1148 FKRGNK
+1148 
-1154 IIISGIRRGSTFIA
+1154 
-1168 KKYTRTPWHLVETI
+1168 
-1182 DEILPD
+1182 
-1188 GQIIT
+1188 
-1193 RVRE
+1193 

>member
-114 EDRVIHKAY
+114 EDRAIHKAY

-196 VDVGDWYKKIPEFE
+196 VDADNWCKKIPEFE

-231 NSDARLQNQATYDA
+231 NSDVRLQNQATYDA

-346 FREVYGSDR
+346 FREVYSSDR

-519 LKDTYEKIIGI
+519 LKNTYEKIIGI

-706 RGYGFNKSHTLAY
+706 RGYGFRILNPYMVTYSKKSFKLRGTPQ
-719 SLVALQ
+719 SLSNQVYIVIYKWRLV
-725 EMNLAFHFPIIFW
+725 
-738 NCACLICDSAGNEE
+738 
-752 DITEV
+752 TE
-757 DDYVDP
+757 
-763 VSCVGELIEEE
+763 
-774 AEEDED
+774 
-780 DDESEEVVSIE
+780 
-791 KKKKKKTST
+791 T
-800 TNYGKVSTAIN
+800 
-811 KMKNAGVSI
+811 
-820 EPPDVNASDFTF
+820 
-832 VPDVDNNT
+832 
-840 IIYGLSGIVKIGA
+840 
-853 ELVSSI
+853 
-859 IDARPYTSIEDFLA
+859 
-873 KIKINKT
+873 
-880 QMVNLIKAG
+880 
-889 AFDKFGSSRE
+889 
-899 EVMEHYIS
+899 
-907 SIADQKKELNL
+907 
-918 RNMQMLIGYNLLPNE
+918 
-933 LSLEVKIFNFQKYL
+933 
-947 KKNCKDGLYYKL
+947 
-959 EDYPLEFYKTHFDE
+959 
-973 DAIIYE
+973 
-979 NDDCG
+979 
-984 RIDASRWDK
+984 
-993 TYTKLMNPVRDYIK
+993 VR
-1007 ANKEELLTNLN
+1007 
-1018 NILYQEVYNK
+1018 
-1028 YCLGSISKW
+1028 
-1037 EMDSVSYYNHPHEL
+1037 
-1051 AQVDQIAQGWADF
+1051 
-1064 NRLSEEPEPEYTF
+1064 
-1077 TTKDG
+1077 
-1082 KTIPMFHIE
+1082 
-1091 RIAGTVLDRDKT
+1091 
-1103 KRLITILTTTGVVTI
+1103 
-1118 RMFGDAFTKYDR
+1118 
-1130 QISERGSDGK
+1130 
-1140 KHVIEPSM
+1140 
-1148 FKRGNK
+1148 
-1154 IIISGIRRGSTFIA
+1154 
-1168 KKYTRTPWHLVETI
+1168 
-1182 DEILPD
+1182 
-1188 GQIIT
+1188 
-1193 RVRE
+1193 

>member
-81 NPEQKLVNCT
+81 NHEQKLVNCT

-114 EDRVIHKAY
+114 EDRAIHKAY

-196 VDVGDWYKKIPEFE
+196 VDADNWCKKIPEFE

-519 LKDTYEKIIGI
+519 LKNTYEKIIGI

-706 RGYGFNKSHTLAY
+706 RGYGFRILNPYMVTYSKKSFKLRGTPQ
-719 SLVALQ
+719 SLSNQVYIVIYKWRLV
-725 EMNLAFHFPIIFW
+725 
-738 NCACLICDSAGNEE
+738 
-752 DITEV
+752 TE
-757 DDYVDP
+757 
-763 VSCVGELIEEE
+763 
-774 AEEDED
+774 
-780 DDESEEVVSIE
+780 
-791 KKKKKKTST
+791 T
-800 TNYGKVSTAIN
+800 
-811 KMKNAGVSI
+811 
-820 EPPDVNASDFTF
+820 
-832 VPDVDNNT
+832 
-840 IIYGLSGIVKIGA
+840 
-853 ELVSSI
+853 
-859 IDARPYTSIEDFLA
+859 
-873 KIKINKT
+873 
-880 QMVNLIKAG
+880 
-889 AFDKFGSSRE
+889 
-899 EVMEHYIS
+899 
-907 SIADQKKELNL
+907 
-918 RNMQMLIGYNLLPNE
+918 
-933 LSLEVKIFNFQKYL
+933 
-947 KKNCKDGLYYKL
+947 
-959 EDYPLEFYKTHFDE
+959 
-973 DAIIYE
+973 
-979 NDDCG
+979 
-984 RIDASRWDK
+984 
-993 TYTKLMNPVRDYIK
+993 VR
-1007 ANKEELLTNLN
+1007 
-1018 NILYQEVYNK
+1018 
-1028 YCLGSISKW
+1028 
-1037 EMDSVSYYNHPHEL
+1037 
-1051 AQVDQIAQGWADF
+1051 
-1064 NRLSEEPEPEYTF
+1064 
-1077 TTKDG
+1077 
-1082 KTIPMFHIE
+1082 
-1091 RIAGTVLDRDKT
+1091 
-1103 KRLITILTTTGVVTI
+1103 
-1118 RMFGDAFTKYDR
+1118 
-1130 QISERGSDGK
+1130 
-1140 KHVIEPSM
+1140 
-1148 FKRGNK
+1148 
-1154 IIISGIRRGSTFIA
+1154 
-1168 KKYTRTPWHLVETI
+1168 
-1182 DEILPD
+1182 
-1188 GQIIT
+1188 
-1193 RVRE
+1193 

>member
-15 IIDVIGK
+15 IIDIIGK

-43 DWAPTNDESKWD
+43 DWAPTNDEAKWD
-55 YIIRWCRRMEEI
+55 YIIRWCQRMKEI
-67 FGKEN
+67 FGKGN

-96 KELDVKYT
+96 KELDIKYT

-183 KIPQLPWKNFDDI
+183 KIPQLPWKNFNDIMNADD
-196 VDVGDWYKKIPEFE
+196 WCKKVPEFE

-231 NSDARLQNQATYDA
+231 SSDVRLQNQATYDA

-379 IDVDVASY
+379 IDVDIASY

-587 EKGAEQPLHKFARF
+587 EKGAEQSLHKFARF

-706 RGYGFNKSHTLAY
+706 RGYGFRILNPYMVTYSKKS
-719 SLVALQ
+719 
-725 EMNLAFHFPIIFW
+725 F
-738 NCACLICDSAGNEE
+738 
-752 DITEV
+752 
-757 DDYVDP
+757 
-763 VSCVGELIEEE
+763 
-774 AEEDED
+774 
-780 DDESEEVVSIE
+780 
-791 KKKKKKTST
+791 K
-800 TNYGKVSTAIN
+800 
-811 KMKNAGVSI
+811 
-820 EPPDVNASDFTF
+820 
-832 VPDVDNNT
+832 
-840 IIYGLSGIVKIGA
+840 
-853 ELVSSI
+853 
-859 IDARPYTSIEDFLA
+859 
-873 KIKINKT
+873 
-880 QMVNLIKAG
+880 
-889 AFDKFGSSRE
+889 
-899 EVMEHYIS
+899 
-907 SIADQKKELNL
+907 L
-918 RNMQMLIGYNLLPNE
+918 R
-933 LSLEVKIFNFQKYL
+933 
-947 KKNCKDGLYYKL
+947 
-959 EDYPLEFYKTHFDE
+959 
-973 DAIIYE
+973 
-979 NDDCG
+979 
-984 RIDASRWDK
+984 
-993 TYTKLMNPVRDYIK
+993 
-1007 ANKEELLTNLN
+1007 
-1018 NILYQEVYNK
+1018 
-1028 YCLGSISKW
+1028 
-1037 EMDSVSYYNHPHEL
+1037 
-1051 AQVDQIAQGWADF
+1051 
-1064 NRLSEEPEPEYTF
+1064 
-1077 TTKDG
+1077 
-1082 KTIPMFHIE
+1082 
-1091 RIAGTVLDRDKT
+1091 GT
-1103 KRLITILTTTGVVTI
+1103 
-1118 RMFGDAFTKYDR
+1118 
-1130 QISERGSDGK
+1130 
-1140 KHVIEPSM
+1140 P
-1148 FKRGNK
+1148 
-1154 IIISGIRRGSTFIA
+1154 
-1168 KKYTRTPWHLVETI
+1168 
-1182 DEILPD
+1182 
-1188 GQIIT
+1188 
-1193 RVRE
+1193 

>member
-196 VDVGDWYKKIPEFE
+196 VDADNWCKKIPEFE

-231 NSDARLQNQATYDA
+231 NSNVRLQNQATYDA

-519 LKDTYEKIIGI
+519 LKNTYEKIIGI

-706 RGYGFNKSHTLAY
+706 RGYGFKILNPYMVTYSKKSFKLRGTPQ
-719 SLVALQ
+719 SLSNQVYIVIYKWRLV
-725 EMNLAFHFPIIFW
+725 
-738 NCACLICDSAGNEE
+738 
-752 DITEV
+752 TE
-757 DDYVDP
+757 
-763 VSCVGELIEEE
+763 
-774 AEEDED
+774 
-780 DDESEEVVSIE
+780 
-791 KKKKKKTST
+791 T
-800 TNYGKVSTAIN
+800 
-811 KMKNAGVSI
+811 
-820 EPPDVNASDFTF
+820 
-832 VPDVDNNT
+832 
-840 IIYGLSGIVKIGA
+840 
-853 ELVSSI
+853 
-859 IDARPYTSIEDFLA
+859 
-873 KIKINKT
+873 
-880 QMVNLIKAG
+880 
-889 AFDKFGSSRE
+889 
-899 EVMEHYIS
+899 
-907 SIADQKKELNL
+907 
-918 RNMQMLIGYNLLPNE
+918 
-933 LSLEVKIFNFQKYL
+933 
-947 KKNCKDGLYYKL
+947 
-959 EDYPLEFYKTHFDE
+959 
-973 DAIIYE
+973 
-979 NDDCG
+979 
-984 RIDASRWDK
+984 
-993 TYTKLMNPVRDYIK
+993 VR
-1007 ANKEELLTNLN
+1007 
-1018 NILYQEVYNK
+1018 
-1028 YCLGSISKW
+1028 
-1037 EMDSVSYYNHPHEL
+1037 
-1051 AQVDQIAQGWADF
+1051 
-1064 NRLSEEPEPEYTF
+1064 
-1077 TTKDG
+1077 
-1082 KTIPMFHIE
+1082 
-1091 RIAGTVLDRDKT
+1091 
-1103 KRLITILTTTGVVTI
+1103 
-1118 RMFGDAFTKYDR
+1118 
-1130 QISERGSDGK
+1130 
-1140 KHVIEPSM
+1140 
-1148 FKRGNK
+1148 
-1154 IIISGIRRGSTFIA
+1154 
-1168 KKYTRTPWHLVETI
+1168 
-1182 DEILPD
+1182 
-1188 GQIIT
+1188 
-1193 RVRE
+1193 

>member
-67 FGKEN
+67 FGKGN

-96 KELDVKYT
+96 KELDIRYT

-114 EDRVIHKAY
+114 EDRAIHKAY

-131 EVDGFYATTYLMGHE
+131 EVDGFYATTYLMNHE

-155 SIEQIQEAYNSIIEI
+155 SIEQIQDAYNSIIEI

-196 VDVGDWYKKIPEFE
+196 VNIDNWCKKIPEFE
-210 PFLSSKY
+210 QFLSSEY
-217 IGDKELVKAIIQKI
+217 IGDKELIKAIIQKL

-379 IDVDVASY
+379 IDVDIASY

-504 LDLLIKQN
+504 IDLLVKQN
-512 YIQPEAT
+512 YIQPEST
-519 LKDTYEKIIGI
+519 LKGTYEKVIGI

-685 REKNLSEHLCNYVWN
+685 QEKKLSEHLCNYVWN

-706 RGYGFNKSHTLAY
+706 RGYGFRILNPYMVTYSKKSFKL
-719 SLVALQ
+719 
-725 EMNLAFHFPIIFW
+725 
-738 NCACLICDSAGNEE
+738 
-752 DITEV
+752 
-757 DDYVDP
+757 
-763 VSCVGELIEEE
+763 
-774 AEEDED
+774 
-780 DDESEEVVSIE
+780 
-791 KKKKKKTST
+791 
-800 TNYGKVSTAIN
+800 
-811 KMKNAGVSI
+811 
-820 EPPDVNASDFTF
+820 
-832 VPDVDNNT
+832 
-840 IIYGLSGIVKIGA
+840 
-853 ELVSSI
+853 
-859 IDARPYTSIEDFLA
+859 
-873 KIKINKT
+873 
-880 QMVNLIKAG
+880 
-889 AFDKFGSSRE
+889 RE
-899 EVMEHYIS
+899 
-907 SIADQKKELNL
+907 
-918 RNMQMLIGYNLLPNE
+918 
-933 LSLEVKIFNFQKYL
+933 
-947 KKNCKDGLYYKL
+947 
-959 EDYPLEFYKTHFDE
+959 
-973 DAIIYE
+973 
-979 NDDCG
+979 
-984 RIDASRWDK
+984 
-993 TYTKLMNPVRDYIK
+993 
-1007 ANKEELLTNLN
+1007 
-1018 NILYQEVYNK
+1018 
-1028 YCLGSISKW
+1028 
-1037 EMDSVSYYNHPHEL
+1037 
-1051 AQVDQIAQGWADF
+1051 
-1064 NRLSEEPEPEYTF
+1064 
-1077 TTKDG
+1077 
-1082 KTIPMFHIE
+1082 
-1091 RIAGTVLDRDKT
+1091 
-1103 KRLITILTTTGVVTI
+1103 
-1118 RMFGDAFTKYDR
+1118 
-1130 QISERGSDGK
+1130 
-1140 KHVIEPSM
+1140 
-1148 FKRGNK
+1148 
-1154 IIISGIRRGSTFIA
+1154 
-1168 KKYTRTPWHLVETI
+1168 TP
-1182 DEILPD
+1182 
-1188 GQIIT
+1188 
-1193 RVRE
+1193 

>member
-196 VDVGDWYKKIPEFE
+196 VDADNWCKKIPEFE

-519 LKDTYEKIIGI
+519 LKNTYEKIIGI

-706 RGYGFNKSHTLAY
+706 RGYGFRILNPYMVTYSKKS
-719 SLVALQ
+719 
-725 EMNLAFHFPIIFW
+725 F
-738 NCACLICDSAGNEE
+738 
-752 DITEV
+752 
-757 DDYVDP
+757 
-763 VSCVGELIEEE
+763 
-774 AEEDED
+774 
-780 DDESEEVVSIE
+780 
-791 KKKKKKTST
+791 K
-800 TNYGKVSTAIN
+800 
-811 KMKNAGVSI
+811 
-820 EPPDVNASDFTF
+820 
-832 VPDVDNNT
+832 
-840 IIYGLSGIVKIGA
+840 
-853 ELVSSI
+853 
-859 IDARPYTSIEDFLA
+859 
-873 KIKINKT
+873 
-880 QMVNLIKAG
+880 
-889 AFDKFGSSRE
+889 
-899 EVMEHYIS
+899 
-907 SIADQKKELNL
+907 L
-918 RNMQMLIGYNLLPNE
+918 R
-933 LSLEVKIFNFQKYL
+933 
-947 KKNCKDGLYYKL
+947 
-959 EDYPLEFYKTHFDE
+959 
-973 DAIIYE
+973 
-979 NDDCG
+979 
-984 RIDASRWDK
+984 
-993 TYTKLMNPVRDYIK
+993 
-1007 ANKEELLTNLN
+1007 
-1018 NILYQEVYNK
+1018 
-1028 YCLGSISKW
+1028 
-1037 EMDSVSYYNHPHEL
+1037 
-1051 AQVDQIAQGWADF
+1051 
-1064 NRLSEEPEPEYTF
+1064 
-1077 TTKDG
+1077 
-1082 KTIPMFHIE
+1082 
-1091 RIAGTVLDRDKT
+1091 GT
-1103 KRLITILTTTGVVTI
+1103 
-1118 RMFGDAFTKYDR
+1118 
-1130 QISERGSDGK
+1130 
-1140 KHVIEPSM
+1140 P
-1148 FKRGNK
+1148 
-1154 IIISGIRRGSTFIA
+1154 
-1168 KKYTRTPWHLVETI
+1168 
-1182 DEILPD
+1182 
-1188 GQIIT
+1188 
-1193 RVRE
+1193 

>member
-81 NPEQKLVNCT
+81 NHEQKLVNCT

-114 EDRVIHKAY
+114 EDRAIHKAY

-196 VDVGDWYKKIPEFE
+196 VDADNWCKKIPEFE

-519 LKDTYEKIIGI
+519 LKNTYEKIIGI

-706 RGYGFNKSHTLAY
+706 RGYGFRILNPYMVTYSKKS
-719 SLVALQ
+719 
-725 EMNLAFHFPIIFW
+725 F
-738 NCACLICDSAGNEE
+738 
-752 DITEV
+752 
-757 DDYVDP
+757 
-763 VSCVGELIEEE
+763 
-774 AEEDED
+774 
-780 DDESEEVVSIE
+780 
-791 KKKKKKTST
+791 K
-800 TNYGKVSTAIN
+800 
-811 KMKNAGVSI
+811 
-820 EPPDVNASDFTF
+820 
-832 VPDVDNNT
+832 
-840 IIYGLSGIVKIGA
+840 
-853 ELVSSI
+853 
-859 IDARPYTSIEDFLA
+859 
-873 KIKINKT
+873 
-880 QMVNLIKAG
+880 
-889 AFDKFGSSRE
+889 
-899 EVMEHYIS
+899 
-907 SIADQKKELNL
+907 L
-918 RNMQMLIGYNLLPNE
+918 R
-933 LSLEVKIFNFQKYL
+933 
-947 KKNCKDGLYYKL
+947 
-959 EDYPLEFYKTHFDE
+959 
-973 DAIIYE
+973 
-979 NDDCG
+979 
-984 RIDASRWDK
+984 
-993 TYTKLMNPVRDYIK
+993 
-1007 ANKEELLTNLN
+1007 
-1018 NILYQEVYNK
+1018 
-1028 YCLGSISKW
+1028 
-1037 EMDSVSYYNHPHEL
+1037 
-1051 AQVDQIAQGWADF
+1051 
-1064 NRLSEEPEPEYTF
+1064 
-1077 TTKDG
+1077 
-1082 KTIPMFHIE
+1082 
-1091 RIAGTVLDRDKT
+1091 GT
-1103 KRLITILTTTGVVTI
+1103 
-1118 RMFGDAFTKYDR
+1118 
-1130 QISERGSDGK
+1130 
-1140 KHVIEPSM
+1140 P
-1148 FKRGNK
+1148 
-1154 IIISGIRRGSTFIA
+1154 
-1168 KKYTRTPWHLVETI
+1168 
-1182 DEILPD
+1182 
-1188 GQIIT
+1188 
-1193 RVRE
+1193 

>member
-1 MARGMRRVPTYYQD
+1 MMVQ
-15 IIDVIGK
+15 
-22 NPGHVIGMTACLGG
+22 
-36 FLPHLIL
+36 
-43 DWAPTNDESKWD
+43 S
-55 YIIRWCRRMEEI
+55 
-67 FGKEN
+67 
-72 FYLEMQPSP
+72 
-81 NPEQKLVNCT
+81 
-91 LLRLA
+91 
-96 KELDVKYT
+96 
-104 ITLDAHYLKK
+104 
-114 EDRVIHKAY
+114 
-123 LNSQNGDR
+123 
-131 EVDGFYATTYLMGHE
+131 
-146 EIRSYMSEL
+146 
-155 SIEQIQEAYNSIIEI
+155 
-170 QNKCENYS
+170 
-178 LKKPL
+178 
-183 KIPQLPWKNFDDI
+183 
-196 VDVGDWYKKIPEFE
+196 
-210 PFLSSKY
+210 
-217 IGDKELVKAIIQKI
+217 
-231 NSDARLQNQATYDA
+231 RLQ
-245 INTCLEMT
+245 
-253 RISSDVNKAHWSAYY
+253 
-268 LNLQKIIE
+268 QK
-276 ACWEAGTLVGPGR
+276 WPKK
-289 GSGVGFILLY
+289 
-299 LLDITQINPLWERT
+299 
-313 QTFPWRFLNPA
+313 
-324 RVSVLDVDI
+324 
-333 DIEGGRRAQVLNH
+333 
-346 FREVYGSDR
+346 
-355 VANVLTLGTEKSKSA
+355 LGAVK
-370 ILTAARGLG
+370 
-379 IDVDVASY
+379 
-387 LASMI
+387 
-392 KSERGIMQTLD
+392 
-403 QTFYGDEENGILP
+403 
-416 NKKFVEEMTQNYPE
+416 
-430 LWKVAHKIEGLI
+430 
-442 CRTGIHAG
+442 
-450 GVIFVDEPFENSTAL
+450 
-465 MRAPDGT
+465 
-472 IITQYDLHDA
+472 
-482 EKVSLIKYDVL
+482 
-493 SVEALDKIHTC
+493 
-504 LDLLIKQN
+504 
-512 YIQPEAT
+512 
-519 LKDTYEKIIGI
+519 
-530 YNLERENQKMWKMV
+530 
-544 WEHKINA
+544 
-551 LFQMEQQSGIQGI
+551 
-564 ALAKPTSVDDL
+564 
-575 ATLNSVIRLMAP
+575 
-587 EKGAEQPLHKFARF
+587 
-601 KHNIQDWYDEMDNYG
+601 
-616 LTKEEQKILE
+616 
-626 PVLLTSN
+626 
-633 GICESQEGF
+633 
-642 MQLVQ
+642 
-647 IPECGGFDLTFAD
+647 
-660 KLRKSIAKKNP
+660 
-671 AEYEKLTKQYFENM
+671 
-685 REKNLSEHLCNYVWN
+685 
-700 VLVATS
+700 
-706 RGYGFNKSHTLAY
+706 NKSHTLAY

-752 DITEV
+752 DIAEV

-763 VSCVGELIEEE
+763 VSCVGELVEEE
-774 AEEDED
+774 TDDDED
-780 DDESEEVVSIE
+780 DDESEEVASVE

-859 IDARPYTSIEDFLA
+859 IDARPYASIEDFLS
-873 KIKINKT
+873 KVKINKT

-899 EVMEHYIS
+899 EVMEHYVS

-918 RNMQMLIGYNLLPNE
+918 RNMQMLIGYNLLPEE

-1007 ANKEELLTNLN
+1007 AHKEELLTNLN

-1064 NRLSEEPEPEYTF
+1064 NRLPEEPEPEYTF

-1130 QISERGSDGK
+1130 QISERGADGK

>member
-196 VDVGDWYKKIPEFE
+196 VDADNWCKKIPEFE

-231 NSDARLQNQATYDA
+231 NSNVRLQNQATYDA

-504 LDLLIKQN
+504 IDLLVKQN
-512 YIQPEAT
+512 YIQPEST
-519 LKDTYEKIIGI
+519 LKETYEKVIGI

-685 REKNLSEHLCNYVWN
+685 REKKLSEHLCNYVWN

-706 RGYGFNKSHTLAY
+706 RGYGFRILNPYMVTYSKKSFKL
-719 SLVALQ
+719 
-725 EMNLAFHFPIIFW
+725 
-738 NCACLICDSAGNEE
+738 
-752 DITEV
+752 
-757 DDYVDP
+757 
-763 VSCVGELIEEE
+763 
-774 AEEDED
+774 
-780 DDESEEVVSIE
+780 
-791 KKKKKKTST
+791 
-800 TNYGKVSTAIN
+800 
-811 KMKNAGVSI
+811 
-820 EPPDVNASDFTF
+820 
-832 VPDVDNNT
+832 
-840 IIYGLSGIVKIGA
+840 
-853 ELVSSI
+853 
-859 IDARPYTSIEDFLA
+859 
-873 KIKINKT
+873 
-880 QMVNLIKAG
+880 
-889 AFDKFGSSRE
+889 RE
-899 EVMEHYIS
+899 
-907 SIADQKKELNL
+907 
-918 RNMQMLIGYNLLPNE
+918 
-933 LSLEVKIFNFQKYL
+933 
-947 KKNCKDGLYYKL
+947 
-959 EDYPLEFYKTHFDE
+959 
-973 DAIIYE
+973 
-979 NDDCG
+979 
-984 RIDASRWDK
+984 
-993 TYTKLMNPVRDYIK
+993 
-1007 ANKEELLTNLN
+1007 
-1018 NILYQEVYNK
+1018 
-1028 YCLGSISKW
+1028 
-1037 EMDSVSYYNHPHEL
+1037 
-1051 AQVDQIAQGWADF
+1051 
-1064 NRLSEEPEPEYTF
+1064 
-1077 TTKDG
+1077 
-1082 KTIPMFHIE
+1082 
-1091 RIAGTVLDRDKT
+1091 
-1103 KRLITILTTTGVVTI
+1103 
-1118 RMFGDAFTKYDR
+1118 
-1130 QISERGSDGK
+1130 
-1140 KHVIEPSM
+1140 
-1148 FKRGNK
+1148 
-1154 IIISGIRRGSTFIA
+1154 
-1168 KKYTRTPWHLVETI
+1168 TP
-1182 DEILPD
+1182 
-1188 GQIIT
+1188 
-1193 RVRE
+1193 

>member
-1 MARGMRRVPTYYQD
+1 
-15 IIDVIGK
+15 
-22 NPGHVIGMTACLGG
+22 
-36 FLPHLIL
+36 
-43 DWAPTNDESKWD
+43 
-55 YIIRWCRRMEEI
+55 
-67 FGKEN
+67 
-72 FYLEMQPSP
+72 
-81 NPEQKLVNCT
+81 
-91 LLRLA
+91 
-96 KELDVKYT
+96 
-104 ITLDAHYLKK
+104 
-114 EDRVIHKAY
+114 
-123 LNSQNGDR
+123 
-131 EVDGFYATTYLMGHE
+131 
-146 EIRSYMSEL
+146 MSEL

-196 VDVGDWYKKIPEFE
+196 VDADEWCKKIPEFSQ
-210 PFLSSKY
+210 FLSSEY
-217 IGDKELVKAIIQKI
+217 IGDKELIKAIIQKL

-379 IDVDVASY
+379 IDVDIASY

-530 YNLERENQKMWKMV
+530 YNLEREDQKMWKMV

-564 ALAKPTSVDDL
+564 ALSKPTSVDDL

-601 KHNIQDWYDEMDNYG
+601 KHNIQEWYDEMDNYG

-706 RGYGFNKSHTLAY
+706 RGYGFKILNPYMVTYSKKS
-719 SLVALQ
+719 
-725 EMNLAFHFPIIFW
+725 F
-738 NCACLICDSAGNEE
+738 
-752 DITEV
+752 
-757 DDYVDP
+757 
-763 VSCVGELIEEE
+763 
-774 AEEDED
+774 
-780 DDESEEVVSIE
+780 
-791 KKKKKKTST
+791 K
-800 TNYGKVSTAIN
+800 
-811 KMKNAGVSI
+811 
-820 EPPDVNASDFTF
+820 
-832 VPDVDNNT
+832 
-840 IIYGLSGIVKIGA
+840 
-853 ELVSSI
+853 
-859 IDARPYTSIEDFLA
+859 
-873 KIKINKT
+873 
-880 QMVNLIKAG
+880 
-889 AFDKFGSSRE
+889 
-899 EVMEHYIS
+899 
-907 SIADQKKELNL
+907 L
-918 RNMQMLIGYNLLPNE
+918 R
-933 LSLEVKIFNFQKYL
+933 
-947 KKNCKDGLYYKL
+947 
-959 EDYPLEFYKTHFDE
+959 
-973 DAIIYE
+973 
-979 NDDCG
+979 
-984 RIDASRWDK
+984 
-993 TYTKLMNPVRDYIK
+993 
-1007 ANKEELLTNLN
+1007 
-1018 NILYQEVYNK
+1018 
-1028 YCLGSISKW
+1028 
-1037 EMDSVSYYNHPHEL
+1037 
-1051 AQVDQIAQGWADF
+1051 
-1064 NRLSEEPEPEYTF
+1064 
-1077 TTKDG
+1077 
-1082 KTIPMFHIE
+1082 
-1091 RIAGTVLDRDKT
+1091 GT
-1103 KRLITILTTTGVVTI
+1103 
-1118 RMFGDAFTKYDR
+1118 
-1130 QISERGSDGK
+1130 
-1140 KHVIEPSM
+1140 P
-1148 FKRGNK
+1148 
-1154 IIISGIRRGSTFIA
+1154 
-1168 KKYTRTPWHLVETI
+1168 
-1182 DEILPD
+1182 
-1188 GQIIT
+1188 
-1193 RVRE
+1193 

>member
-43 DWAPTNDESKWD
+43 DWASTNDETKWD

-67 FGKEN
+67 FGKGN

-81 NPEQKLVNCT
+81 NREQKFVNCT

-96 KELDVKYT
+96 KELDIKYT

-146 EIRSYMSEL
+146 EICSYMSEL

-183 KIPQLPWKNFDDI
+183 KIPQLPWKNFNDI
-196 VDVGDWYKKIPEFE
+196 IDADEWCKKIPEFRQ
-210 PFLSSKY
+210 FLSSEY
-217 IGDKELVKAIIQKI
+217 IGDKELIKAIIQKL

-379 IDVDVASY
+379 IDVDIASY

-403 QTFYGDEENGILP
+403 QTFYGDDENGILP

-530 YNLERENQKMWKMV
+530 YNLEREDQKMWKMV

-564 ALAKPTSVDDL
+564 ALSKPTSVDDL

-601 KHNIQDWYDEMDNYG
+601 KHNIQEWYDEMDNYG

-706 RGYGFNKSHTLAY
+706 RG
-719 SLVALQ
+719 
-725 EMNLAFHFPIIFW
+725 
-738 NCACLICDSAGNEE
+738 
-752 DITEV
+752 
-757 DDYVDP
+757 
-763 VSCVGELIEEE
+763 
-774 AEEDED
+774 
-780 DDESEEVVSIE
+780 
-791 KKKKKKTST
+791 
-800 TNYGKVSTAIN
+800 
-811 KMKNAGVSI
+811 
-820 EPPDVNASDFTF
+820 
-832 VPDVDNNT
+832 
-840 IIYGLSGIVKIGA
+840 
-853 ELVSSI
+853 
-859 IDARPYTSIEDFLA
+859 
-873 KIKINKT
+873 
-880 QMVNLIKAG
+880 
-889 AFDKFGSSRE
+889 
-899 EVMEHYIS
+899 
-907 SIADQKKELNL
+907 
-918 RNMQMLIGYNLLPNE
+918 
-933 LSLEVKIFNFQKYL
+933 
-947 KKNCKDGLYYKL
+947 
-959 EDYPLEFYKTHFDE
+959 
-973 DAIIYE
+973 
-979 NDDCG
+979 
-984 RIDASRWDK
+984 
-993 TYTKLMNPVRDYIK
+993 
-1007 ANKEELLTNLN
+1007 
-1018 NILYQEVYNK
+1018 
-1028 YCLGSISKW
+1028 
-1037 EMDSVSYYNHPHEL
+1037 
-1051 AQVDQIAQGWADF
+1051 
-1064 NRLSEEPEPEYTF
+1064 
-1077 TTKDG
+1077 
-1082 KTIPMFHIE
+1082 
-1091 RIAGTVLDRDKT
+1091 
-1103 KRLITILTTTGVVTI
+1103 
-1118 RMFGDAFTKYDR
+1118 
-1130 QISERGSDGK
+1130 
-1140 KHVIEPSM
+1140 
-1148 FKRGNK
+1148 
-1154 IIISGIRRGSTFIA
+1154 
-1168 KKYTRTPWHLVETI
+1168 
-1182 DEILPD
+1182 
-1188 GQIIT
+1188 
-1193 RVRE
+1193 

>member
-81 NPEQKLVNCT
+81 NHEQKLVNCT

-114 EDRVIHKAY
+114 EDRAIHKAY

-196 VDVGDWYKKIPEFE
+196 VDADNWCKKIPEFE

-519 LKDTYEKIIGI
+519 LKNTYEKIIGI

-706 RGYGFNKSHTLAY
+706 RGYGFRMLNPYMVTYSKKS
-719 SLVALQ
+719 
-725 EMNLAFHFPIIFW
+725 F
-738 NCACLICDSAGNEE
+738 
-752 DITEV
+752 
-757 DDYVDP
+757 
-763 VSCVGELIEEE
+763 
-774 AEEDED
+774 
-780 DDESEEVVSIE
+780 
-791 KKKKKKTST
+791 K
-800 TNYGKVSTAIN
+800 
-811 KMKNAGVSI
+811 
-820 EPPDVNASDFTF
+820 
-832 VPDVDNNT
+832 
-840 IIYGLSGIVKIGA
+840 
-853 ELVSSI
+853 
-859 IDARPYTSIEDFLA
+859 
-873 KIKINKT
+873 
-880 QMVNLIKAG
+880 
-889 AFDKFGSSRE
+889 
-899 EVMEHYIS
+899 
-907 SIADQKKELNL
+907 L
-918 RNMQMLIGYNLLPNE
+918 R
-933 LSLEVKIFNFQKYL
+933 
-947 KKNCKDGLYYKL
+947 
-959 EDYPLEFYKTHFDE
+959 
-973 DAIIYE
+973 
-979 NDDCG
+979 
-984 RIDASRWDK
+984 
-993 TYTKLMNPVRDYIK
+993 
-1007 ANKEELLTNLN
+1007 
-1018 NILYQEVYNK
+1018 
-1028 YCLGSISKW
+1028 
-1037 EMDSVSYYNHPHEL
+1037 
-1051 AQVDQIAQGWADF
+1051 
-1064 NRLSEEPEPEYTF
+1064 
-1077 TTKDG
+1077 
-1082 KTIPMFHIE
+1082 
-1091 RIAGTVLDRDKT
+1091 GT
-1103 KRLITILTTTGVVTI
+1103 
-1118 RMFGDAFTKYDR
+1118 
-1130 QISERGSDGK
+1130 
-1140 KHVIEPSM
+1140 P
-1148 FKRGNK
+1148 
-1154 IIISGIRRGSTFIA
+1154 
-1168 KKYTRTPWHLVETI
+1168 
-1182 DEILPD
+1182 
-1188 GQIIT
+1188 
-1193 RVRE
+1193 

>member
-15 IIDVIGK
+15 IIDIIGK

-43 DWAPTNDESKWD
+43 DWAPTNDEAKWD
-55 YIIRWCRRMEEI
+55 YIIRWCQRMEEI
-67 FGKEN
+67 FGKGN

-96 KELDVKYT
+96 KELDIKYT

-183 KIPQLPWKNFDDI
+183 KIPQLPWKNFNDIMNADD
-196 VDVGDWYKKIPEFE
+196 WCKKVPEFE

-231 NSDARLQNQATYDA
+231 SSDVRLQNQATYDA

-379 IDVDVASY
+379 IDVDIASY

-706 RGYGFNKSHTLAY
+706 RGYGFRILNPYMVTYSKKS
-719 SLVALQ
+719 
-725 EMNLAFHFPIIFW
+725 F
-738 NCACLICDSAGNEE
+738 
-752 DITEV
+752 
-757 DDYVDP
+757 
-763 VSCVGELIEEE
+763 
-774 AEEDED
+774 
-780 DDESEEVVSIE
+780 
-791 KKKKKKTST
+791 K
-800 TNYGKVSTAIN
+800 
-811 KMKNAGVSI
+811 
-820 EPPDVNASDFTF
+820 
-832 VPDVDNNT
+832 
-840 IIYGLSGIVKIGA
+840 
-853 ELVSSI
+853 
-859 IDARPYTSIEDFLA
+859 
-873 KIKINKT
+873 
-880 QMVNLIKAG
+880 
-889 AFDKFGSSRE
+889 
-899 EVMEHYIS
+899 
-907 SIADQKKELNL
+907 L
-918 RNMQMLIGYNLLPNE
+918 R
-933 LSLEVKIFNFQKYL
+933 
-947 KKNCKDGLYYKL
+947 
-959 EDYPLEFYKTHFDE
+959 
-973 DAIIYE
+973 
-979 NDDCG
+979 
-984 RIDASRWDK
+984 
-993 TYTKLMNPVRDYIK
+993 
-1007 ANKEELLTNLN
+1007 
-1018 NILYQEVYNK
+1018 
-1028 YCLGSISKW
+1028 
-1037 EMDSVSYYNHPHEL
+1037 
-1051 AQVDQIAQGWADF
+1051 
-1064 NRLSEEPEPEYTF
+1064 
-1077 TTKDG
+1077 
-1082 KTIPMFHIE
+1082 
-1091 RIAGTVLDRDKT
+1091 GT
-1103 KRLITILTTTGVVTI
+1103 
-1118 RMFGDAFTKYDR
+1118 
-1130 QISERGSDGK
+1130 
-1140 KHVIEPSM
+1140 P
-1148 FKRGNK
+1148 
-1154 IIISGIRRGSTFIA
+1154 
-1168 KKYTRTPWHLVETI
+1168 
-1182 DEILPD
+1182 
-1188 GQIIT
+1188 
-1193 RVRE
+1193 

>member
-1 MARGMRRVPTYYQD
+1 
-15 IIDVIGK
+15 
-22 NPGHVIGMTACLGG
+22 
-36 FLPHLIL
+36 
-43 DWAPTNDESKWD
+43 
-55 YIIRWCRRMEEI
+55 
-67 FGKEN
+67 
-72 FYLEMQPSP
+72 MQPSP
-81 NPEQKLVNCT
+81 NREQKFVNCT

-96 KELDVKYT
+96 KELDIKYT

-131 EVDGFYATTYLMGHE
+131 EVDRFYATTYLMGHE
-146 EIRSYMSEL
+146 EICSYMSEL

-183 KIPQLPWKNFDDI
+183 KIPQLPWKNFNDI
-196 VDVGDWYKKIPEFE
+196 VNADEWCKKIPEFRQ
-210 PFLSSKY
+210 FLSSEY
-217 IGDKELVKAIIQKI
+217 IGDKELIKAIIQKL

-379 IDVDVASY
+379 IDVDIASY

-530 YNLERENQKMWKMV
+530 YNLEREDQKMWKMV

-564 ALAKPTSVDDL
+564 ALSKPTSVDDL

-601 KHNIQDWYDEMDNYG
+601 KHNIQEWYDEMDNYG

-706 RGYGFNKSHTLAY
+706 RG
-719 SLVALQ
+719 
-725 EMNLAFHFPIIFW
+725 
-738 NCACLICDSAGNEE
+738 
-752 DITEV
+752 
-757 DDYVDP
+757 
-763 VSCVGELIEEE
+763 
-774 AEEDED
+774 
-780 DDESEEVVSIE
+780 
-791 KKKKKKTST
+791 
-800 TNYGKVSTAIN
+800 
-811 KMKNAGVSI
+811 
-820 EPPDVNASDFTF
+820 
-832 VPDVDNNT
+832 
-840 IIYGLSGIVKIGA
+840 
-853 ELVSSI
+853 
-859 IDARPYTSIEDFLA
+859 
-873 KIKINKT
+873 
-880 QMVNLIKAG
+880 
-889 AFDKFGSSRE
+889 
-899 EVMEHYIS
+899 
-907 SIADQKKELNL
+907 
-918 RNMQMLIGYNLLPNE
+918 
-933 LSLEVKIFNFQKYL
+933 
-947 KKNCKDGLYYKL
+947 
-959 EDYPLEFYKTHFDE
+959 
-973 DAIIYE
+973 
-979 NDDCG
+979 
-984 RIDASRWDK
+984 
-993 TYTKLMNPVRDYIK
+993 
-1007 ANKEELLTNLN
+1007 
-1018 NILYQEVYNK
+1018 
-1028 YCLGSISKW
+1028 
-1037 EMDSVSYYNHPHEL
+1037 
-1051 AQVDQIAQGWADF
+1051 
-1064 NRLSEEPEPEYTF
+1064 
-1077 TTKDG
+1077 
-1082 KTIPMFHIE
+1082 
-1091 RIAGTVLDRDKT
+1091 
-1103 KRLITILTTTGVVTI
+1103 
-1118 RMFGDAFTKYDR
+1118 
-1130 QISERGSDGK
+1130 
-1140 KHVIEPSM
+1140 
-1148 FKRGNK
+1148 
-1154 IIISGIRRGSTFIA
+1154 
-1168 KKYTRTPWHLVETI
+1168 
-1182 DEILPD
+1182 
-1188 GQIIT
+1188 
-1193 RVRE
+1193 

>member
-1 MARGMRRVPTYYQD
+1 
-15 IIDVIGK
+15 
-22 NPGHVIGMTACLGG
+22 
-36 FLPHLIL
+36 
-43 DWAPTNDESKWD
+43 
-55 YIIRWCRRMEEI
+55 
-67 FGKEN
+67 
-72 FYLEMQPSP
+72 
-81 NPEQKLVNCT
+81 
-91 LLRLA
+91 
-96 KELDVKYT
+96 
-104 ITLDAHYLKK
+104 
-114 EDRVIHKAY
+114 
-123 LNSQNGDR
+123 
-131 EVDGFYATTYLMGHE
+131 
-146 EIRSYMSEL
+146 
-155 SIEQIQEAYNSIIEI
+155 
-170 QNKCENYS
+170 
-178 LKKPL
+178 
-183 KIPQLPWKNFDDI
+183 
-196 VDVGDWYKKIPEFE
+196 
-210 PFLSSKY
+210 
-217 IGDKELVKAIIQKI
+217 
-231 NSDARLQNQATYDA
+231 
-245 INTCLEMT
+245 MT

-379 IDVDVASY
+379 IDVDIASY

-504 LDLLIKQN
+504 IDLLVKQN
-512 YIQPEAT
+512 YIQPEST
-519 LKDTYEKIIGI
+519 LKETYEKVIGI

-685 REKNLSEHLCNYVWN
+685 REKKLSKHLCNYVWN

-706 RGYGFNKSHTLAY
+706 RG
-719 SLVALQ
+719 
-725 EMNLAFHFPIIFW
+725 
-738 NCACLICDSAGNEE
+738 
-752 DITEV
+752 
-757 DDYVDP
+757 
-763 VSCVGELIEEE
+763 
-774 AEEDED
+774 
-780 DDESEEVVSIE
+780 
-791 KKKKKKTST
+791 
-800 TNYGKVSTAIN
+800 
-811 KMKNAGVSI
+811 
-820 EPPDVNASDFTF
+820 
-832 VPDVDNNT
+832 
-840 IIYGLSGIVKIGA
+840 
-853 ELVSSI
+853 
-859 IDARPYTSIEDFLA
+859 
-873 KIKINKT
+873 
-880 QMVNLIKAG
+880 
-889 AFDKFGSSRE
+889 
-899 EVMEHYIS
+899 
-907 SIADQKKELNL
+907 
-918 RNMQMLIGYNLLPNE
+918 
-933 LSLEVKIFNFQKYL
+933 
-947 KKNCKDGLYYKL
+947 
-959 EDYPLEFYKTHFDE
+959 
-973 DAIIYE
+973 
-979 NDDCG
+979 
-984 RIDASRWDK
+984 
-993 TYTKLMNPVRDYIK
+993 
-1007 ANKEELLTNLN
+1007 
-1018 NILYQEVYNK
+1018 
-1028 YCLGSISKW
+1028 
-1037 EMDSVSYYNHPHEL
+1037 
-1051 AQVDQIAQGWADF
+1051 
-1064 NRLSEEPEPEYTF
+1064 
-1077 TTKDG
+1077 
-1082 KTIPMFHIE
+1082 
-1091 RIAGTVLDRDKT
+1091 
-1103 KRLITILTTTGVVTI
+1103 
-1118 RMFGDAFTKYDR
+1118 
-1130 QISERGSDGK
+1130 
-1140 KHVIEPSM
+1140 
-1148 FKRGNK
+1148 
-1154 IIISGIRRGSTFIA
+1154 
-1168 KKYTRTPWHLVETI
+1168 
-1182 DEILPD
+1182 
-1188 GQIIT
+1188 
-1193 RVRE
+1193 

>member
-114 EDRVIHKAY
+114 EDRAIHKAY

-346 FREVYGSDR
+346 FREVYGSNR

-519 LKDTYEKIIGI
+519 LKNTYEKIIGI

-616 LTKEEQKILE
+616 LTKKEQKILE

-706 RGYGFNKSHTLAY
+706 RG
-719 SLVALQ
+719 
-725 EMNLAFHFPIIFW
+725 
-738 NCACLICDSAGNEE
+738 
-752 DITEV
+752 
-757 DDYVDP
+757 
-763 VSCVGELIEEE
+763 
-774 AEEDED
+774 
-780 DDESEEVVSIE
+780 
-791 KKKKKKTST
+791 
-800 TNYGKVSTAIN
+800 
-811 KMKNAGVSI
+811 
-820 EPPDVNASDFTF
+820 
-832 VPDVDNNT
+832 
-840 IIYGLSGIVKIGA
+840 
-853 ELVSSI
+853 
-859 IDARPYTSIEDFLA
+859 
-873 KIKINKT
+873 
-880 QMVNLIKAG
+880 
-889 AFDKFGSSRE
+889 
-899 EVMEHYIS
+899 
-907 SIADQKKELNL
+907 
-918 RNMQMLIGYNLLPNE
+918 
-933 LSLEVKIFNFQKYL
+933 
-947 KKNCKDGLYYKL
+947 
-959 EDYPLEFYKTHFDE
+959 
-973 DAIIYE
+973 
-979 NDDCG
+979 
-984 RIDASRWDK
+984 
-993 TYTKLMNPVRDYIK
+993 
-1007 ANKEELLTNLN
+1007 
-1018 NILYQEVYNK
+1018 
-1028 YCLGSISKW
+1028 
-1037 EMDSVSYYNHPHEL
+1037 
-1051 AQVDQIAQGWADF
+1051 
-1064 NRLSEEPEPEYTF
+1064 
-1077 TTKDG
+1077 
-1082 KTIPMFHIE
+1082 
-1091 RIAGTVLDRDKT
+1091 
-1103 KRLITILTTTGVVTI
+1103 
-1118 RMFGDAFTKYDR
+1118 
-1130 QISERGSDGK
+1130 
-1140 KHVIEPSM
+1140 
-1148 FKRGNK
+1148 
-1154 IIISGIRRGSTFIA
+1154 
-1168 KKYTRTPWHLVETI
+1168 
-1182 DEILPD
+1182 
-1188 GQIIT
+1188 
-1193 RVRE
+1193 

>member
-96 KELDVKYT
+96 KELDIKYT

-170 QNKCENYS
+170 QNKCEDYS

-183 KIPQLPWKNFDDI
+183 KIPQLPWKNFNDI
-196 VDVGDWYKKIPEFE
+196 VDADDWCKKIPEFE
-210 PFLSSKY
+210 SFLSSKY

-231 NSDARLQNQATYDA
+231 NSDARLQNQATYNA

-416 NKKFVEEMTQNYPE
+416 NKKFVEEMTQNYPQ

-626 PVLLTSN
+626 PILLTSN

-706 RGYGFNKSHTLAY
+706 RGYGFKILNPYMVTYSKKSFKLRGTPQ
-719 SLVALQ
+719 SLSNQVYIVIYKWRLV
-725 EMNLAFHFPIIFW
+725 
-738 NCACLICDSAGNEE
+738 
-752 DITEV
+752 TE
-757 DDYVDP
+757 
-763 VSCVGELIEEE
+763 
-774 AEEDED
+774 
-780 DDESEEVVSIE
+780 
-791 KKKKKKTST
+791 T
-800 TNYGKVSTAIN
+800 
-811 KMKNAGVSI
+811 
-820 EPPDVNASDFTF
+820 
-832 VPDVDNNT
+832 
-840 IIYGLSGIVKIGA
+840 
-853 ELVSSI
+853 
-859 IDARPYTSIEDFLA
+859 
-873 KIKINKT
+873 
-880 QMVNLIKAG
+880 
-889 AFDKFGSSRE
+889 
-899 EVMEHYIS
+899 
-907 SIADQKKELNL
+907 
-918 RNMQMLIGYNLLPNE
+918 
-933 LSLEVKIFNFQKYL
+933 
-947 KKNCKDGLYYKL
+947 
-959 EDYPLEFYKTHFDE
+959 
-973 DAIIYE
+973 
-979 NDDCG
+979 
-984 RIDASRWDK
+984 
-993 TYTKLMNPVRDYIK
+993 VR
-1007 ANKEELLTNLN
+1007 
-1018 NILYQEVYNK
+1018 
-1028 YCLGSISKW
+1028 
-1037 EMDSVSYYNHPHEL
+1037 
-1051 AQVDQIAQGWADF
+1051 
-1064 NRLSEEPEPEYTF
+1064 
-1077 TTKDG
+1077 
-1082 KTIPMFHIE
+1082 
-1091 RIAGTVLDRDKT
+1091 
-1103 KRLITILTTTGVVTI
+1103 
-1118 RMFGDAFTKYDR
+1118 
-1130 QISERGSDGK
+1130 
-1140 KHVIEPSM
+1140 
-1148 FKRGNK
+1148 
-1154 IIISGIRRGSTFIA
+1154 
-1168 KKYTRTPWHLVETI
+1168 
-1182 DEILPD
+1182 
-1188 GQIIT
+1188 
-1193 RVRE
+1193 

>member
-196 VDVGDWYKKIPEFE
+196 VDADNWCKKIPEFE

-231 NSDARLQNQATYDA
+231 NSDVRLQNQATYDA
-245 INTCLEMT
+245 VNTCLEMT

-512 YIQPEAT
+512 YIQPETT
-519 LKDTYEKIIGI
+519 LKNTYEKIIGI

-706 RGYGFNKSHTLAY
+706 RGYGFRILNPYMVTYSKKSFKLRGTPQ
-719 SLVALQ
+719 SLSNQVYIVIYKWRLV
-725 EMNLAFHFPIIFW
+725 
-738 NCACLICDSAGNEE
+738 
-752 DITEV
+752 TE
-757 DDYVDP
+757 
-763 VSCVGELIEEE
+763 
-774 AEEDED
+774 
-780 DDESEEVVSIE
+780 
-791 KKKKKKTST
+791 T
-800 TNYGKVSTAIN
+800 
-811 KMKNAGVSI
+811 
-820 EPPDVNASDFTF
+820 
-832 VPDVDNNT
+832 
-840 IIYGLSGIVKIGA
+840 
-853 ELVSSI
+853 
-859 IDARPYTSIEDFLA
+859 
-873 KIKINKT
+873 
-880 QMVNLIKAG
+880 
-889 AFDKFGSSRE
+889 
-899 EVMEHYIS
+899 
-907 SIADQKKELNL
+907 
-918 RNMQMLIGYNLLPNE
+918 
-933 LSLEVKIFNFQKYL
+933 
-947 KKNCKDGLYYKL
+947 
-959 EDYPLEFYKTHFDE
+959 
-973 DAIIYE
+973 
-979 NDDCG
+979 
-984 RIDASRWDK
+984 
-993 TYTKLMNPVRDYIK
+993 VR
-1007 ANKEELLTNLN
+1007 
-1018 NILYQEVYNK
+1018 
-1028 YCLGSISKW
+1028 
-1037 EMDSVSYYNHPHEL
+1037 
-1051 AQVDQIAQGWADF
+1051 
-1064 NRLSEEPEPEYTF
+1064 
-1077 TTKDG
+1077 
-1082 KTIPMFHIE
+1082 
-1091 RIAGTVLDRDKT
+1091 
-1103 KRLITILTTTGVVTI
+1103 
-1118 RMFGDAFTKYDR
+1118 
-1130 QISERGSDGK
+1130 
-1140 KHVIEPSM
+1140 
-1148 FKRGNK
+1148 
-1154 IIISGIRRGSTFIA
+1154 
-1168 KKYTRTPWHLVETI
+1168 
-1182 DEILPD
+1182 
-1188 GQIIT
+1188 
-1193 RVRE
+1193 

>member
-15 IIDVIGK
+15 IIDIIGK

-43 DWAPTNDESKWD
+43 DWAPTNDEAKWD
-55 YIIRWCRRMEEI
+55 YIIRWCQRMEEI
-67 FGKEN
+67 FGKGN

-96 KELDVKYT
+96 KELDIKYT
-104 ITLDAHYLKK
+104 ITLDVHYLKK

-183 KIPQLPWKNFDDI
+183 KIPQLPWKNFNDIMNADD
-196 VDVGDWYKKIPEFE
+196 WCKKVPEFE

-231 NSDARLQNQATYDA
+231 SSDVRLQNQATYDA

-379 IDVDVASY
+379 IDVDIASY

-706 RGYGFNKSHTLAY
+706 RGYGFRILNPYMVTYSKKS
-719 SLVALQ
+719 
-725 EMNLAFHFPIIFW
+725 F
-738 NCACLICDSAGNEE
+738 
-752 DITEV
+752 
-757 DDYVDP
+757 
-763 VSCVGELIEEE
+763 
-774 AEEDED
+774 
-780 DDESEEVVSIE
+780 
-791 KKKKKKTST
+791 K
-800 TNYGKVSTAIN
+800 
-811 KMKNAGVSI
+811 
-820 EPPDVNASDFTF
+820 
-832 VPDVDNNT
+832 
-840 IIYGLSGIVKIGA
+840 
-853 ELVSSI
+853 
-859 IDARPYTSIEDFLA
+859 
-873 KIKINKT
+873 
-880 QMVNLIKAG
+880 
-889 AFDKFGSSRE
+889 
-899 EVMEHYIS
+899 
-907 SIADQKKELNL
+907 L
-918 RNMQMLIGYNLLPNE
+918 R
-933 LSLEVKIFNFQKYL
+933 
-947 KKNCKDGLYYKL
+947 
-959 EDYPLEFYKTHFDE
+959 
-973 DAIIYE
+973 
-979 NDDCG
+979 
-984 RIDASRWDK
+984 
-993 TYTKLMNPVRDYIK
+993 
-1007 ANKEELLTNLN
+1007 
-1018 NILYQEVYNK
+1018 
-1028 YCLGSISKW
+1028 
-1037 EMDSVSYYNHPHEL
+1037 
-1051 AQVDQIAQGWADF
+1051 
-1064 NRLSEEPEPEYTF
+1064 
-1077 TTKDG
+1077 
-1082 KTIPMFHIE
+1082 
-1091 RIAGTVLDRDKT
+1091 GT
-1103 KRLITILTTTGVVTI
+1103 
-1118 RMFGDAFTKYDR
+1118 
-1130 QISERGSDGK
+1130 
-1140 KHVIEPSM
+1140 P
-1148 FKRGNK
+1148 
-1154 IIISGIRRGSTFIA
+1154 
-1168 KKYTRTPWHLVETI
+1168 
-1182 DEILPD
+1182 
-1188 GQIIT
+1188 
-1193 RVRE
+1193 